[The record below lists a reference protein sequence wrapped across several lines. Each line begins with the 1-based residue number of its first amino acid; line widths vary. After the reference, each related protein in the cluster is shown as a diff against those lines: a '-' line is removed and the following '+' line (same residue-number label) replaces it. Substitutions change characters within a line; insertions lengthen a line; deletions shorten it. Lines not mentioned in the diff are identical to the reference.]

1 MANKEVQI
9 GINYTVNQQSLN
21 NFKKSLES
29 IRQLTNTD
37 ILKINPNFS
46 GKAEAKKELESIRKN
61 AEVVEIALEKAFN
74 PKIGSVNLSKF
85 NQELKKENKSIK
97 DIYNSFN
104 KAGTAGKQAFTNLT
118 TTLMTTK
125 TPLKQT
131 HKVLNEIATTLG
143 NNLRWNIASGA
154 INRLTGSVQE
164 AYGYIKALDSSLN
177 SIQIVTQKSADTM
190 ADFAV
195 QANNAAK
202 ALGTGTKDYTD
213 AALTFY
219 QQGLSDQDVA
229 ARTETTLKVAN
240 VTGLNS
246 DAAAEYV
253 TSVANGYKVAA
264 DEVENSMDKISAVGA
279 ATASSL
285 SELAEGM
292 SKVASTANAMG
303 VSEDQLAATLS
314 TVISVTRQDA
324 STIGTAFKTIYA
336 RISDIEAG
344 SEDAE
349 VSLGEYTSRMAEM
362 GFSVLDSS
370 GKLKDLGVVMEEI
383 GGSWAN
389 LSREQQISLAQTMA
403 GTRQYNNLIALFDNW
418 DAYTKS
424 LNVSMEANG
433 TLQKQ
438 QDTYMESTAAHLQ
451 TLTTNLEDLYGSL
464 LDSNAINSFTD
475 LANGLVSG
483 VNTWVDAIGGGSGA
497 LLSLGSIA
505 ITVFSQQLGKGIGTT
520 IRNFQTLKQESQNYK
535 EQIKSMPV
543 FEGIDDAGV
552 QRSARLL
559 KTITEYAQ
567 FMTKEEEEQYRQKIL
582 EQAALEKER
591 QELEKQNSVWQE
603 KKEKAQEFLNIISQG
618 STKGNVVNVEKTEE
632 TSNYT
637 PVTSNIDWEDTSSE
651 EYQENVTA
659 MGELSKAAEL
669 AENSQKSVSESIT
682 KANEALKEEERL
694 IEETNKKLNEKKKL
708 SSEENKFLDD
718 YTSNNSKLKEPFKEI
733 QNEIIKTEETFETL
747 KAGMDETDVQKY
759 EESLKELKIALKE
772 VNTSDNKSLKGFFD
786 NKALQQKIQSFFQEY
801 SQTAEKIKNKSNE
814 TKETLE
820 NNGETTANKLKTI
833 NQELQKYINKTI
845 EEIKQEYSAD
855 VIGQS
860 IVKIIGGFTQLISVI
875 NTFKNI
881 GNIWNNE
888 DISTGEKILQTI
900 MAVGT
905 ALPMVVYGIKEFTN
919 GMGLAKKALTAW
931 GESIL
936 LKNAAQNIEN
946 ATTQTGIILKGEEVV
961 AETAV
966 TGAKIGNKVATDS
979 LIVST
984 SALGVAIQ
992 TALPPLLAIT
1002 AAIAAII
1009 GIGYALVK
1017 AWNADADAAKAAAEN
1032 ASHLKKSYEELKT
1045 SADELKQ
1052 SISDYSDAIKS
1063 LEDLD
1068 YSTKEYAETL
1078 QETNKK
1084 AKELI
1089 ETYQLFGKYHYEN
1102 GVIVFNEGVLD
1113 DVNQRRTSAVTNANI
1128 AYQASE
1134 IASNEA
1140 QLKANRTEII
1150 QDMYFGSGEDAL
1162 NRFTNNE
1169 IADFAENIV
1178 NILEDPTSGIATAE
1192 EAFSKALTQLSE
1204 TTSKDTKYLEDE
1216 KDAIL
1221 SYVNSLQI
1229 ATEENENYAK
1239 GIKNLAI
1246 EQTYSDKLKESYTT
1260 LNENGEKVVDEAG
1273 YNQALAALQKRTEKE
1288 NAGFEESLKQYT
1300 DDIIGK
1306 FDWAN
1311 GNQEYQDWLA
1321 DNKEKLKLS
1330 DEQLT
1335 EYNIFD
1341 TSDDNKDLAQTY
1353 AKKILGLN
1361 DSEVQALTYK
1371 RDGDKFTFTD
1381 ASGENVAGLVDI
1393 SEAEARQA
1401 LARQAATEGLKQQ
1414 YIESTEDI
1422 SDKFINAYDNLTRDI
1437 TNDFGADFGNA
1448 IATALTSN
1456 DITKINLSDYFG
1468 DIDQEEYNQLIN
1480 ANTDDLI
1487 EILNLKDVNF
1497 EDLGYESA
1505 DQFAESFKN
1514 GLKNWDIEDWNKA
1527 IYEAAA
1533 EGNEKIKNIITEI
1546 QSGDITAENIKKNED
1561 WQKLIYDLDKI
1572 KNKDEELLAV
1582 TKILNNTQLVGTQ
1595 EYAEALEIAQDK
1607 LHSIE
1612 LESLNQS
1619 AKKALNEFT
1628 DVFQSTSSS
1637 IDKIAEK
1644 LKTLVDSE
1652 YNINIQIKEELDQ
1665 EFNSVSTAIDNIKE
1679 KASLIG
1685 EEFVVSAKDIRE
1697 LGNAFPGILEG
1708 IEYLSDGTIKLNED
1722 IVQSAMAGAEAEV
1735 KADTMAAI
1743 EKLENQKIL
1752 LQQKRDSYQKIADIA
1767 LSIATG
1773 EISSEEDVA
1782 NAKTKIS
1789 EQLSEIE
1796 TVNDQLTSQAQLNNA
1811 KTVAD
1816 NSKENAETVAKNWTS
1831 AYQAQADASYQ
1842 AAITAID
1849 NANAITA
1856 KDKNL
1861 TNNSTIQVNYEGST
1875 GLSSE
1880 ATIATDLQ
1888 NFIKSD
1894 DINVQTAQKI
1904 YENYSALVKTAD
1916 AQINDYDASMAELAA
1931 RTLEINNNFG
1941 NVAQG
1946 KGATGEAADQIDLLK
1961 DELDIYRAINNEI
1974 QDITR
1979 NLEDLTKQQEKLTGP
1994 ALIKNLDKQLEI
2006 LNKQADAYERKL
2018 KIAEQEAS
2026 KYAAQLRGYG
2036 VTFDS
2041 SNQMANYDAL
2051 YAQMENSINA
2061 QISAYNSLSKSQ
2073 QTDQKKQEIENSK
2086 NQLEKLKEIAG
2097 KYDTVINSTLP
2108 EIINNLEDISEKEYE
2123 IKIEKL
2129 DVAIQEATDRT
2140 DWSKL
2145 YDEFLN
2151 RENYLSDDIIGKTLL
2166 TAQSSQTRGYLR
2178 DQMQTEYKGA
2188 QAAVNA
2194 MNIIDKGGIDETYGT
2209 DRAKALENAKT
2220 YGESLMSNIQEIY
2233 NTLDSLNANVITGIE
2248 EVDSA
2253 YSDLNSTY
2261 DNISKTYQNGMKL
2274 LKLLYGEDS
2283 YAELNNYYQNMQ
2295 TNYED
2300 QLMNLRN
2307 EKEYWLDLM
2316 GTVEENSDEW
2326 KKYQQNF
2333 ISASDSLNSTLE
2345 TALQNIID
2353 KYTNTINEIFKTL
2366 ETKVTNGLGLE
2377 YINDEWTLIK
2387 DNSEQ
2392 YLDAINAAYNIQT
2405 TKSKY
2410 LEAINAT
2417 DDVKAQQRLNKLM
2430 EEQMA
2435 QLKAKDK
2442 LTEYDVERAEKVLT
2456 LEQKKIALEEAQQNK
2471 SKMRLR
2477 RNASGDYTYQFV
2489 ADEDNIAKAKQE
2501 LLDAENDLY
2510 NFDLNEYNESLDRAY
2525 ELYSEYQEKV
2535 LQVYTDTSL
2544 SQEERDKKL
2553 YLLNSQYQE
2562 ALAQASERNT
2572 TARVN
2577 LENSANET
2585 IKLYYEDNLEKFNNM
2600 IDEDGRL
2607 IMEELVPGWSSGVQ
2621 NMIDEIIKEG
2631 GLDNVMQKTLAD
2643 ANRAVQDLSE
2653 EEQKT
2658 AEIAGKDLADIQKA
2672 TLEEARI
2679 LSEDV
2684 VDAQDSV
2691 LNMAKDNLNTVMDI
2705 RDEYQNWANDILN
2718 TLVPS
2723 YDSLIRKINEAIA
2736 RAQELAIE
2744 ASRNYSINTNGY
2756 IAPPTSGSGGGS
2768 GSGSNGGGSKITP
2781 PPAPKKDPKKTPKDK
2796 NKTETSKSTPPDF
2809 YVYDTVNHEN
2819 KRIKAG
2825 SVVQFSSNVAGYSHY
2840 KKGLAMPMG
2849 TLSGRKIWQVQMTQ
2863 LNQKYPIKVKEKD
2876 NPLGFSYWVKNGLG
2890 VSSVKFDT
2898 GGYTGA
2904 WGADGRIAMLHQ
2916 KELVL
2921 NAKDTENML
2930 NAVDILRAMTDNL
2943 GDSIF
2948 NRLASI
2954 PNGYG
2959 NILNQIPNSETLE
2972 QKVQIEAV
2980 FPNVSNSHEIENA
2993 FNNLVNIASQRAL
3006 RNKK

>member
-1 MANKEVQI
+1 MAKKEIQI

-29 IRQLTNTD
+29 IRNLKFSD
-37 ILKINPNFS
+37 MLKINPNLT
-46 GKAEAKKELESIRKN
+46 GMKQAQQELLSIRKD
-61 AEVVEIALEKAFN
+61 AAIVEGALEKAFN

-104 KAGTAGKQAFTNLT
+104 KAGTAGKQAFTGLT
-118 TTLMTTK
+118 TTLMTT
-125 TPLKQT
+125 TVPLKQT
-131 HKVLNEIATTLG
+131 HKLLNEMATTLT
-143 NNLRWNIASGA
+143 NNLRWNIAAGA
-154 INRLTGSVQE
+154 INRLTGSIQE
-164 AYGYIKALDSSLN
+164 AYGYVKALDSSLN

-195 QANNAAK
+195 KANNAAK
-202 ALGTGTKDYTD
+202 TLGTGTKDYTD

-246 DAAAEYV
+246 DVAAEYV

-285 SELAEGM
+285 DELAEGM

-349 VSLGEYTSRMAEM
+349 ISLGEYTSKMAEM

-370 GKLKDLGVVMEEI
+370 GKLKDLGAVMEEI

-433 TLQKQ
+433 TLQQQ

-451 TLTTNLEDLYGSL
+451 TLTTNLEDLYDSL
-464 LDSNAINSFTD
+464 LDSNSINSVSDIFS
-475 LANGLVSG
+475 GLVSG
-483 VNTWVDAIGGGSGA
+483 VTTWVDALGGGSGV
-497 LLSLGSIA
+497 LLNLGSIA
-505 ITVFSQQLGKGIGTT
+505 MTVFSQQIGKGISTT
-520 IRNFQTLKQESQNYK
+520 IKNFKAMRDSTKQYK
-535 EQIKSMPV
+535 EEVKMIPEFQSLGDESITRIAKMKEE
-543 FEGIDDAGV
+543 F
-552 QRSARLL
+552 AR
-559 KTITEYAQ
+559 YSQ
-567 FMTKEEEEQYRQKIL
+567 FMTEEQKEAYNNEIL
-582 EQAALEKER
+582 QQGALEKQVQAWEANKKAAQDFLNTLNHDPDKPTKTGPKEPSDSKDSTKKTTR
-591 QELEKQNSVWQE
+591 QEGTYKITTMDLDST
-603 KKEKAQEFLNIISQG
+603 KEFDATAQENAS
-618 STKGNVVNVEKTEE
+618 
-632 TSNYT
+632 
-637 PVTSNIDWEDTSSE
+637 
-651 EYQENVTA
+651 A
-659 MGELSKAAEL
+659 MGEIIAAADRFQAAQNNISKSQQDLTNQVQLYNSNL
-669 AENSQKSVSESIT
+669 AEGAQKTNLQNQATE
-682 KANEALKEEERL
+682 KANQDYKNMYNNLVQLRQSFSILTVAIDEHEEEL
-694 IEETNKKLNEKKKL
+694 GISKQKVKDYYDTIKVLM
-708 SSEENKFLDD
+708 STLDQD
-718 YTSNNSKLKEPFKEI
+718 PNMQSGLGENSKK
-733 QNEIIKTEETFETL
+733 Q
-747 KAGMDETDVQKY
+747 
-759 EESLKELKIALKE
+759 LKIIL
-772 VNTSDNKSLKGFFD
+772 NDFNK
-786 NKALQQKIQSFFQEY
+786 I
-801 SQTAEKIKNKSNE
+801 
-814 TKETLE
+814 
-820 NNGETTANKLKTI
+820 
-833 NQELQKYINKTI
+833 I
-845 EEIKQEYSAD
+845 EEIKGKALNTKNTLENLGNNLSENAKENSKKVQQSLKEGFRSDQIIQSIMQITGAMSQM
-855 VIGQS
+855 VMVGQNIIR
-860 IVKIIGGFTQLISVI
+860 IVKIIGDEELSFGDKVGQVISLIL
-875 NTFKNI
+875 TMAP
-881 GNIWNNE
+881 
-888 DISTGEKILQTI
+888 
-900 MAVGT
+900 MAVM
-905 ALPMVVYGIKEFTN
+905 AISNISKAM
-919 GMGLAKKALTAW
+919 KALDKSSAIMMGISAAVT
-931 GESIL
+931 IL
-936 LKNAAQNIEN
+936 I
-946 ATTQTGIILKGEEVV
+946 GII
-961 AETAV
+961 T
-966 TGAKIGNKVATDS
+966 
-979 LIVST
+979 LIVDSFQ
-984 SALGVAIQ
+984 SEERQMKENIK
-992 TALPPLLAIT
+992 TANELS
-1002 AAIAAII
+1002 
-1009 GIGYALVK
+1009 
-1017 AWNADADAAKAAAEN
+1017 NAY
-1032 ASHLKKSYEELKT
+1032 SQLKESYDSLKT
-1045 SADELKQ
+1045 SIE
-1052 SISDYSDAIKS
+1052 DYESALAAVNKLEKGTYAWKEAI
-1063 LEDLD
+1063 
-1068 YSTKEYAETL
+1068 ETAN
-1078 QETNKK
+1078 EK
-1084 AKELI
+1084 AKELMKTNEKFKDFSSI
-1089 ETYQLFGKYHYEN
+1089 DPLTGLITFDEDAYKKYLAEYRKNTYLTGAASYSAQAQVVQDRNNTQNENFDSNWGKYRISLRGKKDQYVYGLSPEQAEEN
-1102 GVIVFNEGVLD
+1102 AKE
-1113 DVNQRRTSAVTNANI
+1113 
-1128 AYQASE
+1128 
-1134 IASNEA
+1134 
-1140 QLKANRTEII
+1140 QLKQKGYTV
-1150 QDMYFGSGEDAL
+1150 SGNFIYKEDAPP
-1162 NRFTNNE
+1162 
-1169 IADFAENIV
+1169 
-1178 NILEDPTSGIATAE
+1178 EDKDVIEGSIHPVIYMAE
-1192 EAFSKALTQLSE
+1192 EENLANTLLSIFQEQGWDENTSSKTIDAYVQAHDEIMGEVEFALTDGIEATRDLIESNNNTSE
-1204 TTSKDTKYLEDE
+1204 EL
-1216 KDAIL
+1216 
-1221 SYVNSLQI
+1221 
-1229 ATEENENYAK
+1229 
-1239 GIKNLAI
+1239 KNLNKQI
-1246 EQTYSDKLKESYTT
+1246 TQ
-1260 LNENGEKVVDEAG
+1260 N
-1273 YNQALAALQKRTEKE
+1273 ALAALLPDYE
-1288 NAGFEESLKQYT
+1288 N
-1300 DDIIGK
+1300 
-1306 FDWAN
+1306 
-1311 GNQEYQDWLA
+1311 
-1321 DNKEKLKLS
+1321 
-1330 DEQLT
+1330 LT
-1335 EYNIFD
+1335 EEQINLL
-1341 TSDDNKDLAQTY
+1341 TSLFDLAPGEEKDEEGNITKDDKEEALKDTFGVDSSDQISNELLAEKY
-1353 AKKILGLN
+1353 AKKQGIASYVIEDDKIVYTDENGDTQEIPIKLAKENLGYQLAV
-1361 DSEVQALTYK
+1361 EKKYK
-1371 RDGDKFTFTD
+1371 DEEGNIKKVEQESNELQKNADLL
-1381 ASGENVAGLVDI
+1381 GQEYGIEGLGNVAQLFLQGKGEKEFQEILAGI
-1393 SEAEARQA
+1393 SSEEQA
-1401 LARQAATEGLKQQ
+1401 T
-1414 YIESTEDI
+1414 D
-1422 SDKFINAYDNLTRDI
+1422 FINS
-1437 TNDFGADFGNA
+1437 F
-1448 IATALTSN
+1448 
-1456 DITKINLSDYFG
+1456 
-1468 DIDQEEYNQLIN
+1468 
-1480 ANTDDLI
+1480 
-1487 EILNLKDVNF
+1487 LKLF
-1497 EDLGYESA
+1497 EDKDLDLTLFSKNLGKDPLDSI
-1505 DQFAESFKN
+1505 KN
-1514 GLKNWDIEDWNKA
+1514 SINSVKYSEDDWNKTVGTAAKGA
-1527 IYEAAA
+1527 ID
-1533 EGNEKIKNIITEI
+1533 NFTTVTEKIK
-1546 QSGDITAENIKKNED
+1546 SGEYTAENIEGKKDYGDLIGELKTI
-1561 WQKLIYDLDKI
+1561 QKEYPELTADV
-1572 KNKDEELLAV
+1572 ELLNK
-1582 TKILNNTQLVGTQ
+1582 TWLVGTQ
-1595 EYAEALEIAQDK
+1595 EYED
-1607 LHSIE
+1607 
-1612 LESLNQS
+1612 
-1619 AKKALNEFT
+1619 ALNRVQ
-1628 DVFQSTSSS
+1628 DAVAAVD
-1637 IDKIAEK
+1637 IDKQNKIAKDSIQELKKTWDQYLNGTTEDIENIGEKYSEEDINIGIDTNAEK
-1644 LKTLVDSE
+1644 FASQMNEILSAQYEIDVAIHTEAENEFDKVSGVLSD
-1652 YNINIQIKEELDQ
+1652 IKD
-1665 EFNSVSTAIDNIKE
+1665 

-1685 EEFVVSAKDIRE
+1685 EGFVVAADDIRE
-1697 LGNAFPGILEG
+1697 LNNTFPGILEG
-1708 IEYLSDGTIKLNED
+1708 MTILSDGTIKLNQDMVE
-1722 IVQSAMAGAEAEV
+1722 SAMASAETEAQ
-1735 KADTMAAI
+1735 ADSQALIDKLQNQATLLRAKQKTYETMAKA
-1743 EKLENQKIL
+1743 
-1752 LQQKRDSYQKIADIA
+1752 AAA
-1767 LSIATG
+1767 LAQG
-1773 EISSEEDVA
+1773 ETDVEGESA
-1782 NAKTKIS
+1782 NAKTIISSKLSELEQYNSQATAETSKDANEEISESSAENGKAVAENWQKAYEQVNKNAYEAANNQISYMNKVREGKPVEQQSISTVDYKGTTVVSEETDIMRQTKDALDSKSTLEQEWAKIS
-1789 EQLSEIE
+1789 QTFE
-1796 TVNDQLTSQAQLNNA
+1796 TMAKSAGDQ
-1811 KTVAD
+1811 
-1816 NSKENAETVAKNWTS
+1816 
-1831 AYQAQADASYQ
+1831 
-1842 AAITAID
+1842 
-1849 NANAITA
+1849 
-1856 KDKNL
+1856 
-1861 TNNSTIQVNYEGST
+1861 
-1875 GLSSE
+1875 
-1880 ATIATDLQ
+1880 ATD
-1888 NFIKSD
+1888 IESM
-1894 DINVQTAQKI
+1894 I
-1904 YENYSALVKTAD
+1904 
-1916 AQINDYDASMAELAA
+1916 AQIGASAVGLDS
-1931 RTLEINNNFG
+1931 TLS

-1946 KGATGEAADQIDLLK
+1946 KGATGETADQIDLLK

-2006 LNKQADAYERKL
+2006 LNKQVDAYERKL

-2151 RENYLSDDIIGKTLL
+2151 RESYLSDDIIGKTLL
-2166 TAQSSQTRGYLR
+2166 TAQSDQTRGYLR

-2194 MNIIDKGGIDETYGT
+2194 MNIIDKGGIDEIYGT

-2220 YGESLMSNIQEIY
+2220 YGESLMSNIQDIY

-2283 YAELNNYYQNMQ
+2283 YAELNNYYQKMQ
-2295 TNYED
+2295 PNYEK

-2316 GTVEENSDEW
+2316 NTVEENSDEW

-2333 ISASDSLNSTLE
+2333 ISASDALNSTLE
-2345 TALQNIID
+2345 TAIQNIID
-2353 KYTNTINEIFKTL
+2353 KYTNAINEIFKTL
-2366 ETKVTNGLGLE
+2366 EYKVTNGLGLE

-2392 YLDAINAAYNIQT
+2392 YLDAINAAYNIQA

-2435 QLKAKDK
+2435 QLEAKDK

-2456 LEQKKIALEEAQQNK
+2456 LEQKRIALEEAQQNK

-2477 RNASGDYTYQFV
+2477 RNAAGDYTYQFV

-2631 GLDNVMQKTLAD
+2631 GLDNIMQKTLAD

-2658 AEIAGKDLADIQKA
+2658 AEIAGKDLADIQNA
-2672 TLEEARI
+2672 TLEEANI
-2679 LSEDV
+2679 LSGNV

-2705 RDEYQNWANDILN
+2705 RNEYQNWADDILN

-2736 RAQELAIE
+2736 RAQELAAE
-2744 ASRNYSINTNGY
+2744 ASRNYSINTSGY
-2756 IAPPTSGSGGGS
+2756 IAPPTSGSGGGG

-2781 PPAPKKDPKKTPKDK
+2781 PPAPKPKPKEEPQLGILYKNYSDYEKKNNGQKYRKGSTIQPLGNGVYLYKDLEQNQIDSVLPYASYTVDG
-2796 NKTETSKSTPPDF
+2796 
-2809 YVYDTVNHEN
+2809 TVNG
-2819 KRIKAG
+2819 R
-2825 SVVQFSSNVAGYSHY
+2825 Y
-2840 KKGLAMPMG
+2840 G
-2849 TLSGRKIWQVQMTQ
+2849 TLLKLKRGNTIRY
-2863 LNQKYPIKVKEKD
+2863 LNNHYGAIIQKY
-2876 NPLGFSYWVKNGLG
+2876 
-2890 VSSVKFDT
+2890 DT

-2904 WGADGRIAMLHQ
+2904 WGADGRLAMLHQ

-2930 NAVDILRAMTDNL
+2930 NAVNILRAMTDNL

-2954 PNGYG
+2954 PNGYD

>member
-1 MANKEVQI
+1 MAKKEVQI

-29 IRQLTNTD
+29 IRNLKFSD
-37 ILKINPNFS
+37 MLKINPNLT
-46 GKAEAKKELESIRKN
+46 GMKQAQQELLSIRKD
-61 AEVVEIALEKAFN
+61 AAIVEGALEKAFN

-85 NQELKKENKSIK
+85 NQELKKENKSVK

-104 KAGTAGKQAFTNLT
+104 KAGTAGKQAFTDLT
-118 TTLMTTK
+118 TTLMTT
-125 TPLKQT
+125 TVPLKQT
-131 HKVLNEIATTLG
+131 HKLLNEMATTLT

-177 SIQIVTQKSADTM
+177 SIQIVTQKNADTM

-195 QANNAAK
+195 KANNAAK
-202 ALGTGTKDYTD
+202 TLGTGTKDYTD

-219 QQGLSDQDVA
+219 QQGLSDQEVA

-246 DAAAEYV
+246 DVAAEYV

-349 VSLGEYTSRMAEM
+349 ISLGEYTSKMAEM

-370 GKLKDLGVVMEEI
+370 GKLKDLGAVMEEI

-433 TLQKQ
+433 TLQQQ

-451 TLTTNLEDLYGSL
+451 TLTTNLEDLYDSL
-464 LDSNAINSFTD
+464 LDSNSINSISDIFS
-475 LANGLVSG
+475 GLVSG
-483 VNTWVDAIGGGSGA
+483 VTTWVDALGGGSGI
-497 LLSLGSIA
+497 LLNLGSIA
-505 ITVFSQQLGKGIGTT
+505 MTVFSKQIGQGISTT
-520 IRNFQTLKQESQNYK
+520 IKNFQAMRDSTKQYK
-535 EQIKSMPV
+535 EEVKMIPEFQSLGDESITRIAKMKEE
-543 FEGIDDAGV
+543 F
-552 QRSARLL
+552 AR
-559 KTITEYAQ
+559 YSQ
-567 FMTKEEEEQYRQKIL
+567 FMTEEQKEAYNNEIL
-582 EQAALEKER
+582 QQGALEKQVQAWEANKKAAQDFLNTLNHNPKDATKTGPKEPTKNATR
-591 QELEKQNSVWQE
+591 QDGIYKITTMDLDNT
-603 KKEKAQEFLNIISQG
+603 KEFDDTAQENA
-618 STKGNVVNVEKTEE
+618 N
-632 TSNYT
+632 
-637 PVTSNIDWEDTSSE
+637 
-651 EYQENVTA
+651 A
-659 MGELSKAAEL
+659 MGEIIAAADRFQAAQNNISKSQQDLTNQVQLYNSNL
-669 AENSQKSVSESIT
+669 AEGAQKTNLQNQATEKASQDYKNMYNNLVQLRQSFSILTVAIDGHEKELGISEQKVRDYYDTIKVLMST
-682 KANEALKEEERL
+682 LDQAPDMQSG
-694 IEETNKKLNEKKKL
+694 L
-708 SSEENKFLDD
+708 SE
-718 YTSNNSKLKEPFKEI
+718 NSKKQL
-733 QNEIIKTEETFETL
+733 QIILNDFN
-747 KAGMDETDVQKY
+747 
-759 EESLKELKIALKE
+759 KI
-772 VNTSDNKSLKGFFD
+772 
-786 NKALQQKIQSFFQEY
+786 
-801 SQTAEKIKNKSNE
+801 
-814 TKETLE
+814 
-820 NNGETTANKLKTI
+820 
-833 NQELQKYINKTI
+833 I
-845 EEIKQEYSAD
+845 EEIKGKALNTKNTLENLGNNLSENAKENSKKVQQSLKEGFKSDQIIQSITQITGAMSQM
-855 VIGQS
+855 VMVGQNIIR
-860 IVKIIGGFTQLISVI
+860 IVKIIGDEELSFGDKVGQVISLIV
-875 NTFKNI
+875 TMAP
-881 GNIWNNE
+881 
-888 DISTGEKILQTI
+888 
-900 MAVGT
+900 MAVM
-905 ALPMVVYGIKEFTN
+905 AISNISKAM
-919 GMGLAKKALTAW
+919 KALDKSSAIMMAISAAIT
-931 GESIL
+931 IL
-936 LKNAAQNIEN
+936 VGIVTIVVSSFQSEEKQMKQNIETANKLSEAYNQLKDSYDSLKTSIEDYESALKAVNKLEKGTMAWKEAIETANEKAKELMESNEDLKQFAETDPLTGLITIDEEKYKEYLEKARQAENSALIASNSAQIQTNIDQQKKSNKKFLESKANSFYISSVELDQKGKFTEGYGKTKEDAEDSVFDYYSSSNPDANKKEVDYITTKQGLNQDELADLLAKLPSNWDTNTTKDTVSRFIDENKKDFSTKQLAALDLLTENILSLCEEQKKLRDSTDYLAKEMVKTKLSNEVEGFDNLTDVQQEVITKALPDFDTENLTTTEIQN
-946 ATTQTGIILKGEEVV
+946 AITRAQTKDSSFSIIDTAAKQLGLSEYEITEKDGGFTYLKDGEEVV
-961 AETAV
+961 ISEDQAKRLAGTQVLMDEYYKGLEDKGIDPESVKDVSENIQKSAEAIGQKYGIEDLGNIAQKFLIGEGDLDEV
-966 TGAKIGNKVATDS
+966 LAQVSPEQAGAFKNDFLQIFSEMKPEDFNAF
-979 LIVST
+979 
-984 SALGVAIQ
+984 ANNLGVETGDA
-992 TALPPLLAIT
+992 
-1002 AAIAAII
+1002 
-1009 GIGYALVK
+1009 VK
-1017 AWNADADAAKAAAEN
+1017 
-1032 ASHLKKSYEELKT
+1032 
-1045 SADELKQ
+1045 
-1052 SISDYSDAIKS
+1052 
-1063 LEDLD
+1063 
-1068 YSTKEYAETL
+1068 
-1078 QETNKK
+1078 
-1084 AKELI
+1084 
-1089 ETYQLFGKYHYEN
+1089 
-1102 GVIVFNEGVLD
+1102 
-1113 DVNQRRTSAVTNANI
+1113 
-1128 AYQASE
+1128 
-1134 IASNEA
+1134 
-1140 QLKANRTEII
+1140 
-1150 QDMYFGSGEDAL
+1150 
-1162 NRFTNNE
+1162 
-1169 IADFAENIV
+1169 ENI
-1178 NILEDPTSGIATAE
+1178 
-1192 EAFSKALTQLSE
+1192 
-1204 TTSKDTKYLEDE
+1204 
-1216 KDAIL
+1216 KDAI
-1221 SYVNSLQI
+1221 
-1229 ATEENENYAK
+1229 
-1239 GIKNLAI
+1239 
-1246 EQTYSDKLKESYTT
+1246 
-1260 LNENGEKVVDEAG
+1260 EA
-1273 YNQALAALQKRTEKE
+1273 YNPED
-1288 NAGFEESLKQYT
+1288 Y
-1300 DDIIGK
+1300 
-1306 FDWAN
+1306 
-1311 GNQEYQDWLA
+1311 
-1321 DNKEKLKLS
+1321 
-1330 DEQLT
+1330 
-1335 EYNIFD
+1335 
-1341 TSDDNKDLAQTY
+1341 
-1353 AKKILGLN
+1353 
-1361 DSEVQALTYK
+1361 
-1371 RDGDKFTFTD
+1371 GD
-1381 ASGENVAGLVDI
+1381 
-1393 SEAEARQA
+1393 
-1401 LARQAATEGLKQQ
+1401 
-1414 YIESTEDI
+1414 
-1422 SDKFINAYDNLTRDI
+1422 
-1437 TNDFGADFGNA
+1437 
-1448 IATALTSN
+1448 
-1456 DITKINLSDYFG
+1456 
-1468 DIDQEEYNQLIN
+1468 
-1480 ANTDDLI
+1480 
-1487 EILNLKDVNF
+1487 
-1497 EDLGYESA
+1497 
-1505 DQFAESFKN
+1505 
-1514 GLKNWDIEDWNKA
+1514 DWNKTVGTAAKNA
-1527 IYEAAA
+1527 IDNFTTVA
-1533 EGNEKIKNIITEI
+1533 EKVK
-1546 QSGDITAENIKKNED
+1546 SGEYTAENIGEKKEY
-1561 WQKLIYDLDKI
+1561 QDLMGELKTI
-1572 KNKDEELLAV
+1572 KKEYPELTADVELLNK
-1582 TKILNNTQLVGTQ
+1582 TWLVGTQ
-1595 EYAEALEIAQDK
+1595 EYEDALNRVQDAVAAVDINKQNQIAEDSLQELKDAFGETFEEITEEQANIEDKTNEITNSKGEIIVGANIDKFSSKMDEILSAQYEIDVAIHAEAED
-1607 LHSIE
+1607 
-1612 LESLNQS
+1612 
-1619 AKKALNEFT
+1619 
-1628 DVFQSTSSS
+1628 
-1637 IDKIAEK
+1637 
-1644 LKTLVDSE
+1644 
-1652 YNINIQIKEELDQ
+1652 
-1665 EFNSVSTAIDNIKE
+1665 EFNKVSGVLSDIKD

-1685 EEFVVSAKDIRE
+1685 EDFVVAADDIRE
-1697 LGNAFPGILEG
+1697 LNNTFPGILEG
-1708 IEYLSDGTIKLNED
+1708 MTILSDGTIKLNQDMVE
-1722 IVQSAMAGAEAEV
+1722 SAMTSAEAE
-1735 KADTMAAI
+1735 
-1743 EKLENQKIL
+1743 
-1752 LQQKRDSYQKIADIA
+1752 
-1767 LSIATG
+1767 
-1773 EISSEEDVA
+1773 
-1782 NAKTKIS
+1782 
-1789 EQLSEIE
+1789 
-1796 TVNDQLTSQAQLNNA
+1796 
-1811 KTVAD
+1811 
-1816 NSKENAETVAKNWTS
+1816 
-1831 AYQAQADASYQ
+1831 AQADSQ
-1842 AAITAID
+1842 ALIDKLQNQATLLRAKQKTYETMAKAAAALAQGETTVDDESADAKALISSGLSELEQYNSQATAETSKD
-1849 NANAITA
+1849 ANEEVSESSAENGKA
-1856 KDKNL
+1856 VAENWQKAYE
-1861 TNNSTIQVNYEGST
+1861 QVNKNAYEAANNQISYMNKVREGKPVEQQSISTVDYKGTEVVSEETDITRQTKKALESGSALEQEWAKISQT
-1875 GLSSE
+1875 FETMAKSAGDQ
-1880 ATIATDLQ
+1880 ATD
-1888 NFIKSD
+1888 IESM
-1894 DINVQTAQKI
+1894 I
-1904 YENYSALVKTAD
+1904 
-1916 AQINDYDASMAELAA
+1916 AQIGASAVGLDS
-1931 RTLEINNNFG
+1931 TLS

-1946 KGATGEAADQIDLLK
+1946 KGATGETADQIDLLK

-2006 LNKQADAYERKL
+2006 LNKQVDAYERKL

-2129 DVAIQEATDRT
+2129 DVAIQEATDKT

-2166 TAQSSQTRGYLR
+2166 TAQSGQTRGYLR
-2178 DQMQTEYKGA
+2178 NQMQTEYKGA

-2194 MNIIDKGGIDETYGT
+2194 MNIIDKGGIDEIYGT

-2220 YGESLMSNIQEIY
+2220 YGESLMSNIQDIY
-2233 NTLDSLNANVITGIE
+2233 NTLESLNANVITGIE

-2283 YAELNNYYQNMQ
+2283 YAELNNYYQKMQ
-2295 TNYED
+2295 PNYEK

-2316 GTVEENSDEW
+2316 NTVEENSDEW

-2345 TALQNIID
+2345 TAIQNIID

-2366 ETKVTNGLGLE
+2366 EDKVTNGLGLD

-2392 YLDAINAAYNIQT
+2392 YLDAINAAYNIQA

-2417 DDVKAQQRLNKLM
+2417 DDIKAQQRLNKLM

-2435 QLKAKDK
+2435 QLEAKDK

-2456 LEQKKIALEEAQQNK
+2456 LEQKRIALEEAQQNK

-2477 RNASGDYTYQFV
+2477 RNAAGDYTYQFV
-2489 ADEDNIAKAKQE
+2489 ADEDNIAKARQE

-2631 GLDNVMQKTLAD
+2631 GLDNIMQKTLAD

-2658 AEIAGKDLADIQKA
+2658 AEIAGKDLADIQNA
-2672 TLEEARI
+2672 TLEEANI
-2679 LSEDV
+2679 LSGNV

-2705 RDEYQNWANDILN
+2705 RDEYQNWADDILN

-2736 RAQELAIE
+2736 RAQELAAE

-2756 IAPPTSGSGGGS
+2756 IAPPTSGSGSGD

-2781 PPAPKKDPKKTPKDK
+2781 SPIPTPSPKPKEKSQLGTLYPNYASYEQHTNGQKYAVGSKITWNGNAPIYPTSSATHTTSISPRETLTIKGKINSRVGPLLEVVGYG
-2796 NKTETSKSTPPDF
+2796 NKTY
-2809 YVYDTVNHEN
+2809 YVNT
-2819 KRIKAG
+2819 
-2825 SVVQFSSNVAGYSHY
+2825 HY
-2840 KKGLAMPMG
+2840 GGK
-2849 TLSGRKIWQVQMTQ
+2849 VTQ
-2863 LNQKYPIKVKEKD
+2863 Y
-2876 NPLGFSYWVKNGLG
+2876 
-2890 VSSVKFDT
+2890 DT

>member
-1 MANKEVQI
+1 MAKKEVQI

-61 AEVVEIALEKAFN
+61 AEIVEIALEKAFN

-85 NQELKKENKSIK
+85 DQELKKENRSIK
-97 DIYNSFN
+97 DIHNSFN
-104 KAGTAGKQAFTNLT
+104 KAGVAGQKAFTNLT

-154 INRLTGSVQE
+154 INRLTGNIQE
-164 AYGYIKALDSSLN
+164 AYGYVKALDKSLN
-177 SIQIVTQKSADTM
+177 SIQIVTQKNADTM

-195 QANNAAK
+195 KANNAAK
-202 ALGTGTKDYTD
+202 TLGTGTKDYTD

-219 QQGLSDQDVA
+219 QQGLSDQEVA

-246 DAAAEYV
+246 DVAAEYV

-285 SELAEGM
+285 DELAEGM

-349 VSLGEYTSRMAEM
+349 ISLGEYTSKMAEM

-370 GKLKDLGVVMEEI
+370 GKLKDLGTVMEEI

-433 TLQKQ
+433 TLQQQ

-451 TLTTNLEDLYGSL
+451 TLTTNLEDLYDSL
-464 LDSNAINSFTD
+464 LDTDTINSLSDIFS
-475 LANGLVSG
+475 GLVSG
-483 VNTWVDAIGGGSGA
+483 VTTWVDALGGGGQV
-497 LLSLGSIA
+497 LLNLGSIA
-505 ITVFSQQLGKGIGTT
+505 MTVFNKQIGMGLSKTIDNFKTARQKTEEFTAQIKLTDEYRDIDDVGTQRAAQMLKTLTEYSTFMSEEEVENERRHILEHSNLEQERQDWEEKKRKAEEYLKVLEEQSAATKGVLNTDPIEGTQSRT
-520 IRNFQTLKQESQNYK
+520 KVSSNVNWNSNETSDTEQETVTALQSLSTASENALSTEDRLKNSTDIINRNVRER
-535 EQIKSMPV
+535 EQIEQEMLDIKNKALEVAEKNGVVIDEEKSNVEDIIKAYGNSDELNSYTEKLSQIKNLGERINTTFQRLPESV
-543 FEGIDDAGV
+543 SSLKNDFEI
-552 QRSARLL
+552 L
-559 KTITEYAQ
+559 KSS
-567 FMTKEEEEQYRQKIL
+567 MSEEEVAKYSQAFKKL
-582 EQAALEKER
+582 EETFSNPDMTAGKFFEDKEAVAALELIQTKFKTTAENIKTNANNTSEVITQKNEESTR
-591 QELEKQNSVWQE
+591 RAESEADRFINNL
-603 KKEKAQEFLNIISQG
+603 KAKFKNPATFSAIVQLTGSISQ
-618 STKGNVVNVEKTEE
+618 
-632 TSNYT
+632 
-637 PVTSNIDWEDTSSE
+637 
-651 EYQENVTA
+651 
-659 MGELSKAAEL
+659 
-669 AENSQKSVSESIT
+669 IT
-682 KANEALKEEERL
+682 MA
-694 IEETNKKLNEKKKL
+694 
-708 SSEENKFLDD
+708 
-718 YTSNNSKLKEPFKEI
+718 I
-733 QNEIIKTEETFETL
+733 QNL
-747 KAGMDETDVQKY
+747 
-759 EESLKELKIALKE
+759 
-772 VNTSDNKSLKGFFD
+772 
-786 NKALQQKIQSFFQEY
+786 
-801 SQTAEKIKNKSNE
+801 
-814 TKETLE
+814 
-820 NNGETTANKLKTI
+820 
-833 NQELQKYINKTI
+833 
-845 EEIKQEYSAD
+845 
-855 VIGQS
+855 
-860 IVKIIGGFTQLISVI
+860 
-875 NTFKNI
+875 KNI
-881 GNIWNNE
+881 GNIWSNS
-888 DISTGEKILQTI
+888 DISTGEKMAQTFSSIAMVIPMVIMGINGIRTAIKTLEVSSGILIIISVAI
-900 MAVGT
+900 MAIV
-905 ALPMVVYGIKEFTN
+905 
-919 GMGLAKKALTAW
+919 
-931 GESIL
+931 
-936 LKNAAQNIEN
+936 
-946 ATTQTGIILKGEEVV
+946 
-961 AETAV
+961 TAV
-966 TGAKIGNKVATDS
+966 TYIIDAFQSEEKQMKQNVETANKLSEAYNQLKNSYDS
-979 LIVST
+979 LKASMEDYE
-984 SALGVAIQ
+984 SALKAVNELEKGTYAWKEAIE
-992 TALPPLLAIT
+992 TA
-1002 AAIAAII
+1002 
-1009 GIGYALVK
+1009 
-1017 AWNADADAAKAAAEN
+1017 NE
-1032 ASHLKKSYEELKT
+1032 
-1045 SADELKQ
+1045 
-1052 SISDYSDAIKS
+1052 
-1063 LEDLD
+1063 
-1068 YSTKEYAETL
+1068 
-1078 QETNKK
+1078 K

-1089 ETYQLFGKYHYEN
+1089 KNNEKLASIAETDPLTGLITFDEEGYQEYLKEQQIN
-1102 GVIVFNEGVLD
+1102 
-1113 DVNQRRTSAVTNANI
+1113 TNNAL
-1128 AYQASE
+1128 
-1134 IASNEA
+1134 IASNSA
-1140 QLKANRTEII
+1140 QAQVLTDQKNKVFDDFRDGLFYTEYWKNDDYYNRK
-1150 QDMYFGSGEDAL
+1150 Q
-1162 NRFTNNE
+1162 
-1169 IADFAENIV
+1169 IV
-1178 NILEDPTSGIATAE
+1178 ASSYEELEKKILELKEQGYSVPELPSVFNISDESLNKVNDIITE
-1192 EAFSKALTQLSE
+1192 EKWDE
-1204 TTSKDTKYLEDE
+1204 TTSKKTIEEYIAAHKEDKNLTTNEINALEQLTNNL
-1216 KDAIL
+1216 I
-1221 SYVNSLQI
+1221 SL
-1229 ATEENENYAK
+1229 NED
-1239 GIKNLAI
+1239 IKNLDTRI
-1246 EQTYSDKLKESYTT
+1246 
-1260 LNENGEKVVDEAG
+1260 
-1273 YNQALAALQKRTEKE
+1273 
-1288 NAGFEESLKQYT
+1288 ESL
-1300 DDIIGK
+1300 
-1306 FDWAN
+1306 
-1311 GNQEYQDWLA
+1311 
-1321 DNKEKLKLS
+1321 
-1330 DEQLT
+1330 
-1335 EYNIFD
+1335 
-1341 TSDDNKDLAQTY
+1341 
-1353 AKKILGLN
+1353 
-1361 DSEVQALTYK
+1361 
-1371 RDGDKFTFTD
+1371 
-1381 ASGENVAGLVDI
+1381 I
-1393 SEAEARQA
+1393 SEMVKNT
-1401 LARQAATEGLKQQ
+1401 LINNLKG
-1414 YIESTEDI
+1414 
-1422 SDKFINAYDNLTRDI
+1422 FDNLTDTQKQVVTESMPKFDKEKI
-1437 TNDFGADFGNA
+1437 TTDNIQDALKGKSQEEK
-1448 IATALTSN
+1448 IAAVAKQLGLSEYEITEKDGGFTYIKDGEEVPISKEQVERLAGTQFLMEDYYEENKGTAKKNMETSN
-1456 DITKINLSDYFG
+1456 TIQKNAEEIGQEYGIENLG
-1468 DIDQEEYNQLIN
+1468 DIAQQFLIGEGDLNEVLAQVSPEQADAFKSDFLNIFSGIESDDFKGFANNLGVKTGQAVKENIEDAIESYNPAEY
-1480 ANTDDLI
+1480 
-1487 EILNLKDVNF
+1487 
-1497 EDLGYESA
+1497 A
-1505 DQFAESFKN
+1505 D
-1514 GLKNWDIEDWNKA
+1514 DWNKTVGTAAKGA
-1527 IYEAAA
+1527 ID
-1533 EGNEKIKNIITEI
+1533 NFTTVTEKIK
-1546 QSGDITAENIKKNED
+1546 SGEYTAENIEGKKD
-1561 WQKLIYDLDKI
+1561 YSDLMGELKTI
-1572 KNKDEELLAV
+1572 KKEYPELTADVELLNK
-1582 TKILNNTQLVGTQ
+1582 TWLVGTQ
-1595 EYAEALEIAQDK
+1595 EYEDALNRVQDAIAAVDINKQNQIAEDSIQELKDTFGQTLDDITEKTANETKKIENADGTVTVVANIDDFSSKMDEILSAQYEIDVAIHAEAED
-1607 LHSIE
+1607 
-1612 LESLNQS
+1612 
-1619 AKKALNEFT
+1619 
-1628 DVFQSTSSS
+1628 
-1637 IDKIAEK
+1637 
-1644 LKTLVDSE
+1644 
-1652 YNINIQIKEELDQ
+1652 
-1665 EFNSVSTAIDNIKE
+1665 EFNKVSGVLSDIKD

-1685 EEFVVSAKDIRE
+1685 EDFVVAADDIRE
-1697 LGNAFPGILEG
+1697 LNKTFPGILEG
-1708 IEYLSDGTIKLNED
+1708 MTILSDGTIKLNQDMVE
-1722 IVQSAMAGAEAEV
+1722 SAMASAETEAQ
-1735 KADTMAAI
+1735 ADSQALIDKLQNQATLLRAKQKTYETMAKA
-1743 EKLENQKIL
+1743 
-1752 LQQKRDSYQKIADIA
+1752 AAA
-1767 LSIATG
+1767 LAQG
-1773 EISSEEDVA
+1773 ETEVEGESA
-1782 NAKTKIS
+1782 NAKTLISSKLSELEQYNSQATAETSKDANEEVSESAKENGKAVAENWNEAYEQVNKNAYEAAKNQISYMNQVRGGSLGEQQSISTVEYKGTEVVSEETDITRQTKDALNSDSPLEQEWAKIS
-1789 EQLSEIE
+1789 QTFE
-1796 TVNDQLTSQAQLNNA
+1796 TMAKSAGDQ
-1811 KTVAD
+1811 
-1816 NSKENAETVAKNWTS
+1816 
-1831 AYQAQADASYQ
+1831 
-1842 AAITAID
+1842 
-1849 NANAITA
+1849 
-1856 KDKNL
+1856 
-1861 TNNSTIQVNYEGST
+1861 
-1875 GLSSE
+1875 
-1880 ATIATDLQ
+1880 ATD
-1888 NFIKSD
+1888 IESM
-1894 DINVQTAQKI
+1894 I
-1904 YENYSALVKTAD
+1904 
-1916 AQINDYDASMAELAA
+1916 AQIGASAVGLDS
-1931 RTLEINNNFG
+1931 TLS

-1946 KGATGEAADQIDLLK
+1946 KGATGETADQIDLLK

-1979 NLEDLTKQQEKLTGP
+1979 NLEDLAKQQEKLTGP

-2006 LNKQADAYERKL
+2006 LNKQVDAYERKL

-2097 KYDTVINSTLP
+2097 KYDTVINNTLP

-2129 DVAIQEATDRT
+2129 DVAIQEATDKT

-2166 TAQSSQTRGYLR
+2166 TAQSDQTRGYLR
-2178 DQMQTEYKGA
+2178 NQMQTEYKGA

-2194 MNIIDKGGIDETYGT
+2194 MNIIDKGGIDEIYGT

-2220 YGESLMSNIQEIY
+2220 YGESLMSNIQDIY

-2295 TNYED
+2295 TNYEE

-2307 EKEYWLDLM
+2307 EKEYWLGLM
-2316 GTVEENSDEW
+2316 NTVEKNSDEW

-2345 TALQNIID
+2345 TAIQNIID

-2366 ETKVTNGLGLE
+2366 EDKVTNGLGLE

-2392 YLDAINAAYNIQT
+2392 YLDAINAAYNIQA

-2435 QLKAKDK
+2435 QLEAKDK

-2456 LEQKKIALEEAQQNK
+2456 LEQKRIALEEAQQNK

-2510 NFDLNEYNESLDRAY
+2510 NLDLNEYNESLDRAY

-2572 TARVN
+2572 TAKVN

-2621 NMIDEIIKEG
+2621 NMIDEITKEG

-2658 AEIAGKDLADIQKA
+2658 AEIAGADLADIQNA

-2736 RAQELAIE
+2736 RAQELAAE
-2744 ASRNYSINTNGY
+2744 ASRNYSINTNSY
-2756 IAPPTSGSGGGS
+2756 IAPPTSGSGGGPGGNDS
-2768 GSGSNGGGSKITP
+2768 KGGEPGSPSSEIDKTGGGS
-2781 PPAPKKDPKKTPKDK
+2781 
-2796 NKTETSKSTPPDF
+2796 TSYRPLQ
-2809 YVYDTVNHEN
+2809 VYDSRNHQYIAKTVGGKFTSLSKIKLHNKDYTKVVSVLPVDKKVTIKEWDKKKQKMHVYYRDPNTWVSYEGWTVNGVE
-2819 KRIKAG
+2819 
-2825 SVVQFSSNVAGYSHY
+2825 
-2840 KKGLAMPMG
+2840 
-2849 TLSGRKIWQVQMTQ
+2849 
-2863 LNQKYPIKVKEKD
+2863 
-2876 NPLGFSYWVKNGLG
+2876 GFN
-2890 VSSVKFDT
+2890 T

-2904 WGADGRIAMLHQ
+2904 WGADGRLAMLHQ

-2930 NAVDILRAMTDNL
+2930 KAVDILRAMTDNL

>member
-1 MANKEVQI
+1 MAKKEVQI

-61 AEVVEIALEKAFN
+61 AEIVEIALEKAFN

-85 NQELKKENKSIK
+85 DQELKKENRSIK
-97 DIYNSFN
+97 DIHNSFN
-104 KAGTAGKQAFTNLT
+104 KAGVAGQKAFTNLT

-154 INRLTGSVQE
+154 INRLTGNIQE
-164 AYGYIKALDSSLN
+164 AYGYVKALDKSLN
-177 SIQIVTQKSADTM
+177 SIQIVTQKNADTM

-195 QANNAAK
+195 KANNAAK

-246 DAAAEYV
+246 DVAAEYV

-285 SELAEGM
+285 DELAEGM

-349 VSLGEYTSRMAEM
+349 ISLGEYTSKMAEM

-370 GKLKDLGVVMEEI
+370 GKLKDLGAVMEEI

-433 TLQKQ
+433 TLQQQ
-438 QDTYMESTAAHLQ
+438 QDTYMESTSAHLQ
-451 TLTTNLEDLYGSL
+451 TLTTNLEDLYDSL
-464 LDSNAINSFTD
+464 LDTDTINSLSDIFS
-475 LANGLVSG
+475 GLVSG
-483 VNTWVDAIGGGSGA
+483 VTTWVDALGGGGQV
-497 LLSLGSIA
+497 LLNLGSIA
-505 ITVFSQQLGKGIGTT
+505 MTVFNKQIGMGLSKTIDNFKTARQKTEEFTAQIKLTDEYRDIDDVGTQRAAQMLKTLTEYSTFMSEEEVENERRHILEHSNLEQERQDWEEKKRKAEEYLKVLEEQSAATKGVLNTDPIEGTQSRT
-520 IRNFQTLKQESQNYK
+520 KVSSNVNWSSNETSDTEQETVTALQSLSTASESALSTEEKLKNSTDIINRNVRER
-535 EQIKSMPV
+535 EQIEQEMLDIKNKALEVAEQNGVVIDEEKSDVEDIIKAYGNSDELNSYTEKLSQIKDLGERINTTFQRLPESV
-543 FEGIDDAGV
+543 SSLKNDFEI
-552 QRSARLL
+552 L
-559 KTITEYAQ
+559 KSS
-567 FMTKEEEEQYRQKIL
+567 MSEEEAAKYSQAIKKL
-582 EQAALEKER
+582 EETFANPDMTASKFFEDKEAVAALELIQTKFKTTAENIKTNANNTSEAITQKNEESIR
-591 QELEKQNSVWQE
+591 
-603 KKEKAQEFLNIISQG
+603 KAESEADRFINNLKAKFKNPATLSAVVQLTGSISQ
-618 STKGNVVNVEKTEE
+618 
-632 TSNYT
+632 
-637 PVTSNIDWEDTSSE
+637 
-651 EYQENVTA
+651 
-659 MGELSKAAEL
+659 
-669 AENSQKSVSESIT
+669 IT
-682 KANEALKEEERL
+682 MA
-694 IEETNKKLNEKKKL
+694 
-708 SSEENKFLDD
+708 
-718 YTSNNSKLKEPFKEI
+718 I
-733 QNEIIKTEETFETL
+733 QNL
-747 KAGMDETDVQKY
+747 
-759 EESLKELKIALKE
+759 
-772 VNTSDNKSLKGFFD
+772 
-786 NKALQQKIQSFFQEY
+786 
-801 SQTAEKIKNKSNE
+801 
-814 TKETLE
+814 
-820 NNGETTANKLKTI
+820 
-833 NQELQKYINKTI
+833 
-845 EEIKQEYSAD
+845 
-855 VIGQS
+855 
-860 IVKIIGGFTQLISVI
+860 
-875 NTFKNI
+875 KNI
-881 GNIWNNE
+881 GNIWNNS
-888 DISTGEKILQTI
+888 DISTGEKMAQTFSSIAMVIPMVIMGINGIKTAIKNLKMSSGILIAISIAI
-900 MAVGT
+900 MAIV
-905 ALPMVVYGIKEFTN
+905 
-919 GMGLAKKALTAW
+919 
-931 GESIL
+931 
-936 LKNAAQNIEN
+936 
-946 ATTQTGIILKGEEVV
+946 
-961 AETAV
+961 TAV
-966 TGAKIGNKVATDS
+966 TY
-979 LIVST
+979 
-984 SALGVAIQ
+984 
-992 TALPPLLAIT
+992 
-1002 AAIAAII
+1002 II
-1009 GIGYALVK
+1009 
-1017 AWNADADAAKAAAEN
+1017 DAFQ
-1032 ASHLKKSYEELKT
+1032 SEE
-1045 SADELKQ
+1045 KQ
-1052 SISDYSDAIKS
+1052 MK
-1063 LEDLD
+1063 
-1068 YSTKEYAETL
+1068 
-1078 QETNKK
+1078 
-1084 AKELI
+1084 
-1089 ETYQLFGKYHYEN
+1089 
-1102 GVIVFNEGVLD
+1102 
-1113 DVNQRRTSAVTNANI
+1113 
-1128 AYQASE
+1128 
-1134 IASNEA
+1134 
-1140 QLKANRTEII
+1140 
-1150 QDMYFGSGEDAL
+1150 
-1162 NRFTNNE
+1162 
-1169 IADFAENIV
+1169 ENIK
-1178 NILEDPTSGIATAE
+1178 TANE
-1192 EAFSKALTQLSE
+1192 LSN
-1204 TTSKDTKYLEDE
+1204 
-1216 KDAIL
+1216 A
-1221 SYVNSLQI
+1221 
-1229 ATEENENYAK
+1229 
-1239 GIKNLAI
+1239 
-1246 EQTYSDKLKESYTT
+1246 YSQLKESYDSLKTSIEDYESALAAVNKLEKGT
-1260 LNENGEKVVDEAG
+1260 YAWKEAIETANEKAKDLMKTNEKFKDFSSIDPLTGLITFDEDAYKKYLAEYRKNTYLTGAASYSAQAQVVQDRNNTQNENFDSNWGKYRISLRGEKDQYVYGLSPEQAEENAKEQLKQKGYTVSGNFIYKEDAPPEDKDVIEGSIHPVIYMAEEENLANTLLSIFQEQGWDENTSSKTIDAYVQAHDEIMG
-1273 YNQALAALQKRTEKE
+1273 EVKFALTDGIEATRDLIESNNNTSEELKNLNKQITQNALAALLPDYE
-1288 NAGFEESLKQYT
+1288 N
-1300 DDIIGK
+1300 
-1306 FDWAN
+1306 
-1311 GNQEYQDWLA
+1311 
-1321 DNKEKLKLS
+1321 
-1330 DEQLT
+1330 LT
-1335 EYNIFD
+1335 EEQINLL
-1341 TSDDNKDLAQTY
+1341 TSLFDLAPGEEKDEEGNITKDDKEEALKDTFGVDSSDQISNELLAEKY
-1353 AKKILGLN
+1353 AKKQGIASYVIEDDKIVYTDENGDTQEIPIKLAKENLGYQLAVEKKYKDEEENIKKVEKGSNELQKNADLLGQEYGIEGLGNVAQLFLQGKGEKEFQEILAGISSEEQATDFINSFSKLFEDKGL
-1361 DSEVQALTYK
+1361 DLTLFSK
-1371 RDGDKFTFTD
+1371 NL
-1381 ASGENVAGLVDI
+1381 GENPLDSIKNSINSVEY
-1393 SEAEARQA
+1393 SEDE
-1401 LARQAATEGLKQQ
+1401 
-1414 YIESTEDI
+1414 
-1422 SDKFINAYDNLTRDI
+1422 
-1437 TNDFGADFGNA
+1437 
-1448 IATALTSN
+1448 
-1456 DITKINLSDYFG
+1456 
-1468 DIDQEEYNQLIN
+1468 
-1480 ANTDDLI
+1480 
-1487 EILNLKDVNF
+1487 
-1497 EDLGYESA
+1497 
-1505 DQFAESFKN
+1505 
-1514 GLKNWDIEDWNKA
+1514 WNKTIGTSAKGA
-1527 IYEAAA
+1527 ID
-1533 EGNEKIKNIITEI
+1533 NFTTVSEKVK
-1546 QSGDITAENIKKNED
+1546 SGDYTAENIGEKKD
-1561 WQKLIYDLDKI
+1561 YQDLMGELKTI
-1572 KNKDEELLAV
+1572 KKEYPELTADVELLNK
-1582 TKILNNTQLVGTQ
+1582 TWLVGTQ
-1595 EYAEALEIAQDK
+1595 EYED
-1607 LHSIE
+1607 
-1612 LESLNQS
+1612 
-1619 AKKALNEFT
+1619 ALNRVQ
-1628 DVFQSTSSS
+1628 DAVAAVD
-1637 IDKIAEK
+1637 IDKQNKIAEDSIQE
-1644 LKTLVDSE
+1644 LKTTWNDYLNGTTEDIEKIDQQYSE
-1652 YNINIQIKEELDQ
+1652 EDINIGIDTNTEKFASQMDEILSAQYEIDVAIHTEAENEFDKVSGVLSDIKD
-1665 EFNSVSTAIDNIKE
+1665 

-1685 EEFVVSAKDIRE
+1685 EDFVVAADDIRE
-1697 LGNAFPGILEG
+1697 LNKTFPGILEG
-1708 IEYLSDGTIKLNED
+1708 MTILSDGTIKLNQDMVE
-1722 IVQSAMAGAEAEV
+1722 SAMTGAEAEAQ
-1735 KADTMAAI
+1735 ADSQALIDKLQNQATLLRAKQKTYETMAKAAAALAQG
-1743 EKLENQKIL
+1743 ETTVEGE
-1752 LQQKRDSYQKIADIA
+1752 SADAKTI
-1767 LSIATG
+1767 
-1773 EISSEEDVA
+1773 ISS
-1782 NAKTKIS
+1782 K
-1789 EQLSEIE
+1789 LSELE
-1796 TVNDQLTSQAQLNNA
+1796 QYNSQATAETSKDANEEVSKSA
-1811 KTVAD
+1811 
-1816 NSKENAETVAKNWTS
+1816 KENGEAFAKNWNE
-1831 AYQAQADASYQ
+1831 AYE
-1842 AAITAID
+1842 
-1849 NANAITA
+1849 
-1856 KDKNL
+1856 
-1861 TNNSTIQVNYEGST
+1861 QVNKNAYEAAKNQISYMNQVRSGSLGEQQSIST
-1875 GLSSE
+1875 VEYKGTEVVSE
-1880 ATIATDLQ
+1880 ETDITRQTKDALNSNSPLEQEWAKISQTFETMAKSAGDQATD
-1888 NFIKSD
+1888 IESM
-1894 DINVQTAQKI
+1894 I
-1904 YENYSALVKTAD
+1904 
-1916 AQINDYDASMAELAA
+1916 AQIGASAVGLDS
-1931 RTLEINNNFG
+1931 TLS

-1946 KGATGEAADQIDLLK
+1946 KGATGETADQIDLLK

-2018 KIAEQEAS
+2018 KIAEQETS

-2097 KYDTVINSTLP
+2097 KYDTVINNTLP

-2129 DVAIQEATDRT
+2129 DVAIQEATDKT

-2166 TAQSSQTRGYLR
+2166 TAQSDQTRGYLR
-2178 DQMQTEYKGA
+2178 NQMQTEYKGA

-2194 MNIIDKGGIDETYGT
+2194 MNIIDKGGIDEIYGT

-2220 YGESLMSNIQEIY
+2220 YGESLMSNIQDIY

-2248 EVDSA
+2248 EVDSV

-2283 YAELNNYYQNMQ
+2283 YAELNNYYQSMQ

-2316 GTVEENSDEW
+2316 NTVEENSDEW

-2345 TALQNIID
+2345 TAIQNIID

-2366 ETKVTNGLGLE
+2366 EDKVTNGLGLE

-2435 QLKAKDK
+2435 QLEAKDK

-2456 LEQKKIALEEAQQNK
+2456 LEQKRIALEEAQQNK

-2477 RNASGDYTYQFV
+2477 RNAAGDYTYQFV

-2525 ELYSEYQEKV
+2525 EVYSEYQEKV

-2572 TARVN
+2572 TARIN

-2631 GLDNVMQKTLAD
+2631 GLDNIMQKTLAD

-2658 AEIAGKDLADIQKA
+2658 AEIAGADLADIQNA
-2672 TLEEARI
+2672 TLEEADI
-2679 LSEDV
+2679 LSGNV

-2705 RDEYQNWANDILN
+2705 RDEYQNWADDILN

-2736 RAQELAIE
+2736 RAQELAAE
-2744 ASRNYSINTNGY
+2744 ASRNYSIDPSGY

-2768 GSGSNGGGSKITP
+2768 GGSGSNGGGSELNGNDID
-2781 PPAPKKDPKKTPKDK
+2781 KKPTTNTLKTPYVLSTSLHKTIQKKIGDTVSVKSNLFLLSK
-2796 NKTETSKSTPPDF
+2796 NRGTKLKYFNGNTHKTEYAYIPAGQKAKIIDIDNSANYPIHLKGVSKSGF
-2809 YVYDTVNHEN
+2809 
-2819 KRIKAG
+2819 
-2825 SVVQFSSNVAGYSHY
+2825 
-2840 KKGLAMPMG
+2840 
-2849 TLSGRKIWQVQMTQ
+2849 
-2863 LNQKYPIKVKEKD
+2863 PIE
-2876 NPLGFSYWVKNGLG
+2876 GWYKNG
-2890 VSSVKFDT
+2890 FATYDT

-2904 WGADGRIAMLHQ
+2904 WGADGRLAMLHQ

-2930 NAVDILRAMTDNL
+2930 KAVDILRAMTDNL

>member
-1 MANKEVQI
+1 MAKKEVQI

-85 NQELKKENKSIK
+85 NQELKKENRSIK

-104 KAGTAGKQAFTNLT
+104 KAGTAGKKAFIDLT
-118 TTLMTTK
+118 STLMTT
-125 TPLKQT
+125 TVPLKQT
-131 HKVLNEIATTLG
+131 HKLLNEMATTLT

-154 INRLTGSVQE
+154 INRLTGSIQE

-177 SIQIVTQKSADTM
+177 SIQIVTQKNADTM

-195 QANNAAK
+195 KANNAAK

-246 DAAAEYV
+246 DEAAEYV
-253 TSVANGYKVAA
+253 TSVVNGYKVAA
-264 DEVENSMDKISAVGA
+264 NEVENSMDKISAVGA

-349 VSLGEYTSRMAEM
+349 ISLGEYTSKMAEM

-370 GKLKDLGVVMEEI
+370 GKLKDLGAVMEEI

-433 TLQKQ
+433 TLQQQ

-451 TLTTNLEDLYGSL
+451 TLTTNLEDLYDSL
-464 LDSNAINSFTD
+464 LDSDTIEGFSD
-475 LANGLVSG
+475 LLSGLVSG
-483 VNTWVDAIGGGSGA
+483 ITTVVDGLGGGGNA
-497 LLSLGSIA
+497 LLTLGSIA
-505 ITVFSQQLGKGIGTT
+505 TTVFRKQISKGIATT
-520 IRNFQTLKQESQNYK
+520 INNFKTATKTVKDYKAQLKNTDEFKDLGDESITRIAEMQ
-535 EQIKSMPV
+535 
-543 FEGIDDAGV
+543 
-552 QRSARLL
+552 
-559 KTITEYAQ
+559 KTYAQ
-567 FMTKEEEEQYRQKIL
+567 YSAFMSEEEKKAYQAQIQ
-582 EQAALEKER
+582 EQAALEK
-591 QELEKQNSVWQE
+591 K
-603 KKEKAQEFLNIISQG
+603 
-618 STKGNVVNVEKTEE
+618 VE
-632 TSNYT
+632 
-637 PVTSNIDWEDTSSE
+637 DW
-651 EYQENVTA
+651 
-659 MGELSKAAEL
+659 KAAKAAA
-669 AENSQKSVSESIT
+669 AEYLKALNRKPSSPTRENDETLNGHVITSVPGG
-682 KANEALKEEERL
+682 
-694 IEETNKKLNEKKKL
+694 EKKKGQAGDILTIEENSLQENIGAMEALTNSAGKFQKAQQGMSQALQEVVENTNKYNTVTDRLGQGNKQQEKDENRRISLLEKTSAKYEDIIVNIEEMQEAYKDL
-708 SSEENKFLDD
+708 SVVANMDPKSKALLDLNDEEIKELDELKNFDNRASDLIKKIRNSKSEEDLIDD
-718 YTSNNSKLKEPFKEI
+718 TAL
-733 QNEIIKTEETFETL
+733 Q
-747 KAGMDETDVQKY
+747 
-759 EESLKELKIALKE
+759 KELQEITEAYNKI
-772 VNTSDNKSLKGFFD
+772 
-786 NKALQQKIQSFFQEY
+786 I
-801 SQTAEKIKNKSNE
+801 EKIKQKSEE
-814 TKETLE
+814 TKGALEQAQEIQGDESTDPEKQAKQHQKEQQENAKLMVSTQARVQAFTEVAGAVMSLTSAMQTL
-820 NNGETTANKLKTI
+820 I
-833 NQELQKYINKTI
+833 NIW
-845 EEIKQEYSAD
+845 D
-855 VIGQS
+855 
-860 IVKIIGGFTQLISVI
+860 
-875 NTFKNI
+875 
-881 GNIWNNE
+881 IWNNP
-888 DISTGEKILQTI
+888 DLSVGEKITQTI
-900 MAVGT
+900 G
-905 ALPMVVYGIKEFTN
+905 
-919 GMGLAKKALTAW
+919 
-931 GESIL
+931 
-936 LKNAAQNIEN
+936 
-946 ATTQTGIILKGEEVV
+946 GIIPVV
-961 AETAV
+961 ISLTTSIWGMKTA
-966 TGAKIGNKVATDS
+966 ADA
-979 LIVST
+979 
-984 SALGVAIQ
+984 AIISFW
-992 TALPPLLAIT
+992 PLLAIT
-1002 AAIAAII
+1002 VGLA
-1009 GIGYALVK
+1009 ALVGGISLLSK
-1017 AWNADADAAKAAAEN
+1017 VIVTQDEKMQNAAKTVEN
-1032 ASHLKKSYEELKT
+1032 LT
-1045 SADELKQ
+1045 SKYDELTTAVDNFKN
-1052 SISDYSDAIKS
+1052 SVSEYNDAIKALDELDKGTQEYNEA
-1063 LEDLD
+1063 LELAN
-1068 YSTKEYAETL
+1068 E
-1078 QETNKK
+1078 K

-1089 ETYQLFGKYHYEN
+1089 KTFKLWDDYELKDGKIIISETALQNIQDQQTKQLNNLEQSKLIAEQGATLTALEGKESDILRSIYNDSGSRDARDIYKYEDDLKNLTTAALKGLNEGTYLNLEEAFNKEIDILFGENSSLKEAFKKNISSLEDLANATLKAADANKVFANQMIESAIDEKYGKKIKDIATTVDEKTGEEKTDEALVNTLTQAVVENSKKDNEDLVQELENVATTVTEQTDKKFDGTNDDEDFNIWMNEKQNGKQSINEWLKSKGEEEVKIDGDEDIARLYAKKVLGMSEADANALKYSGGIGESTLTYTTSYTDASGVTHKAGDAVIENMSETDQINAIARSYLTDYLKDQYKNDTSESTEAFLKEIDVLSKDISDEYGDIGSGILNALANGDITNIDLSNITAGLSREDYEKLKN
-1102 GVIVFNEGVLD
+1102 ADSETLAKELGLENIDFEALGYDSLDQFMTAIQQGLGSWDASAWTDTLVEASKEAISQTETLLD
-1113 DVNQRRTSAVTNANI
+1113 DLKSGKITGDNI
-1128 AYQASE
+1128 AASDSFKSLSSELNKIVKEYPELQGEQELLNKTWLAGTEGYEENLKNIQQKLADIKVASE
-1134 IASNEA
+1134 AADAKDAYDSFVE
-1140 QLKANRTEII
+1140 KY
-1150 QDMYFGSGEDAL
+1150 QDLE
-1162 NRFTNNE
+1162 
-1169 IADFAENIV
+1169 V
-1178 NILEDPTSGIATAE
+1178 NISANPEEFENEMDELLKQEYEVNVAIHAAAE
-1192 EAFSKALTQLSE
+1192 EAFSNVS
-1204 TTSKDTKYLEDE
+1204 
-1216 KDAIL
+1216 
-1221 SYVNSLQI
+1221 
-1229 ATEENENYAK
+1229 
-1239 GIKNLAI
+1239 
-1246 EQTYSDKLKESYTT
+1246 
-1260 LNENGEKVVDEAG
+1260 
-1273 YNQALAALQKRTEKE
+1273 
-1288 NAGFEESLKQYT
+1288 
-1300 DDIIGK
+1300 DDI
-1306 FDWAN
+1306 
-1311 GNQEYQDWLA
+1311 
-1321 DNKEKLKLS
+1321 
-1330 DEQLT
+1330 DE
-1335 EYNIFD
+1335 I
-1341 TSDDNKDLAQTY
+1341 SK
-1353 AKKILGLN
+1353 
-1361 DSEVQALTYK
+1361 QA
-1371 RDGDKFTFTD
+1371 
-1381 ASGENVAGLVDI
+1381 SVIGEN
-1393 SEAEARQA
+1393 
-1401 LARQAATEGLKQQ
+1401 
-1414 YIESTEDI
+1414 
-1422 SDKFINAYDNLTRDI
+1422 
-1437 TNDFGADFGNA
+1437 
-1448 IATALTSN
+1448 
-1456 DITKINLSDYFG
+1456 
-1468 DIDQEEYNQLIN
+1468 
-1480 ANTDDLI
+1480 
-1487 EILNLKDVNF
+1487 
-1497 EDLGYESA
+1497 
-1505 DQFAESFKN
+1505 
-1514 GLKNWDIEDWNKA
+1514 
-1527 IYEAAA
+1527 
-1533 EGNEKIKNIITEI
+1533 
-1546 QSGDITAENIKKNED
+1546 
-1561 WQKLIYDLDKI
+1561 
-1572 KNKDEELLAV
+1572 
-1582 TKILNNTQLVGTQ
+1582 
-1595 EYAEALEIAQDK
+1595 
-1607 LHSIE
+1607 
-1612 LESLNQS
+1612 
-1619 AKKALNEFT
+1619 
-1628 DVFQSTSSS
+1628 
-1637 IDKIAEK
+1637 
-1644 LKTLVDSE
+1644 
-1652 YNINIQIKEELDQ
+1652 
-1665 EFNSVSTAIDNIKE
+1665 
-1679 KASLIG
+1679 
-1685 EEFVVSAKDIRE
+1685 FVVSANDIRE
-1697 LGNAFPGILEG
+1697 LNNTFPGILEG
-1708 IEYLSDGTIKLNED
+1708 MTTLADGSIQLNQQ
-1722 IVQSAMAGAEAEV
+1722 VVSSAMAGAEAEV
-1735 KADTMAAI
+1735 QAD
-1743 EKLENQKIL
+1743 
-1752 LQQKRDSYQKIADIA
+1752 
-1767 LSIATG
+1767 
-1773 EISSEEDVA
+1773 
-1782 NAKTKIS
+1782 
-1789 EQLSEIE
+1789 
-1796 TVNDQLTSQAQLNNA
+1796 SQAL
-1811 KTVAD
+1811 
-1816 NSKENAETVAKNWTS
+1816 
-1831 AYQAQADASYQ
+1831 
-1842 AAITAID
+1842 ID
-1849 NANAITA
+1849 
-1856 KDKNL
+1856 K
-1861 TNNSTIQVNYEGST
+1861 
-1875 GLSSE
+1875 
-1880 ATIATDLQ
+1880 LQ
-1888 NFIKSD
+1888 NQATLLRAK
-1894 DINVQTAQKI
+1894 QKI
-1904 YENYSALVKTAD
+1904 YETMAKAAAALAQGETKVDGESADAKALISSGLSELEQYNSQATAETSKDANEEVSKSAAENGDAFAKNWNEAYELVNKNAYEAANNQISYMNKVREGKPVEQLSISTAD
-1916 AQINDYDASMAELAA
+1916 YKGTEVVSEETDIIRQTKDALKSGSKSEQAWAEISQTFDAMAKSAGEQATDIEGMIAQIGVSAIGLDA
-1931 RTLEINNNFG
+1931 TLS

-1946 KGATGEAADQIDLLK
+1946 KGSTGETADQIDLLK

-2006 LNKQADAYERKL
+2006 LNKQVDAYERKL

-2036 VTFDS
+2036 ITFDS

-2129 DVAIQEATDRT
+2129 DVAIQEATDKT

-2151 RENYLSDDIIGKTLL
+2151 RESYLSDDIIGKTLL
-2166 TAQSSQTRGYLR
+2166 TAQSDQTRGYLR

-2194 MNIIDKGGIDETYGT
+2194 MNIIDKGGIDEIYGT

-2220 YGESLMSNIQEIY
+2220 YGESLMSNIQDIY

-2283 YAELNNYYQNMQ
+2283 YAELNNYYQKMQ
-2295 TNYED
+2295 PNYEK

-2316 GTVEENSDEW
+2316 NTVEENSDEW

-2345 TALQNIID
+2345 TAIQNIID
-2353 KYTNTINEIFKTL
+2353 KYTNAINEIFKTL
-2366 ETKVTNGLGLE
+2366 EDKVTNGLGLE

-2392 YLDAINAAYNIQT
+2392 YFDAINAAYNIQA

-2435 QLKAKDK
+2435 QLEAKDK

-2489 ADEDNIAKAKQE
+2489 ADEDNIAKARQE

-2510 NFDLNEYNESLDRAY
+2510 NLDLNEYNESLDRAY

-2562 ALAQASERNT
+2562 ALTQASERNT
-2572 TARVN
+2572 TAKVN

-2621 NMIDEIIKEG
+2621 NMITKITEDG

-2658 AEIAGKDLADIQKA
+2658 AEIAGADLADIQNA
-2672 TLEEARI
+2672 SLEEADI
-2679 LSEDV
+2679 LSGNV

-2705 RDEYQNWANDILN
+2705 RDEYQNWADDILN

-2736 RAQELAIE
+2736 RAQELAAE
-2744 ASRNYSINTNGY
+2744 ASRNYSINTTGY
-2756 IAPPTSGSGGGS
+2756 IAPPTSGSGNGS
-2768 GSGSNGGGSKITP
+2768 GSGGNGNGSGG
-2781 PPAPKKDPKKTPKDK
+2781 KKTNDTQESETEGIKYQIYDSSAHMYKDIGIG
-2796 NKTETSKSTPPDF
+2796 STF
-2809 YVYDTVNHEN
+2809 RLDTAKLPNSRLTTIYTVKKFFPLSDKPIQVSYTGLGEN
-2819 KRIKAG
+2819 IPGTNIPRKLGTKI
-2825 SVVQFSSNVAGYSHY
+2825 GY
-2840 KKGLAMPMG
+2840 
-2849 TLSGRKIWQVQMTQ
+2849 I
-2863 LNQKYPIKVKEKD
+2863 
-2876 NPLGFSYWVKNGLG
+2876 KNGLG
-2890 VSSVKFDT
+2890 GLPVHLDT

-2930 NAVDILRAMTDNL
+2930 KAVDILRAMTDNL
-2943 GDSIF
+2943 GESIF

-2954 PNGYG
+2954 PNGYS

>member
-1 MANKEVQI
+1 MAKKEVQI

-29 IRQLTNTD
+29 IRNLKFSD
-37 ILKINPNFS
+37 MLKINPNLT
-46 GKAEAKKELESIRKN
+46 GMKQAQQELLSIRKD
-61 AEVVEIALEKAFN
+61 AAIVEGALEKAFN

-85 NQELKKENKSIK
+85 NQELKKENKSVK

-104 KAGTAGKQAFTNLT
+104 KAGTAGKQAFTDLT
-118 TTLMTTK
+118 TTLMTT
-125 TPLKQT
+125 TVPLKQT
-131 HKVLNEIATTLG
+131 HKLLNEMATTLT

-195 QANNAAK
+195 KANNAAK
-202 ALGTGTKDYTD
+202 TLGTGTKDYTD

-264 DEVENSMDKISAVGA
+264 DEVEDSMDKISAVGA

-349 VSLGEYTSRMAEM
+349 ISLGEYTSKMAEM

-370 GKLKDLGVVMEEI
+370 GKLKDLGAVMEEI

-433 TLQKQ
+433 TLQQQ

-451 TLTTNLEDLYGSL
+451 TLTTNLEDLYDSL
-464 LDSNAINSFTD
+464 LDSNSINSISDIFS
-475 LANGLVSG
+475 GLVSG
-483 VNTWVDAIGGGSGA
+483 VTTWVDALGGGSGI
-497 LLSLGSIA
+497 LLNLGSIA
-505 ITVFSQQLGKGIGTT
+505 MTVFSKQIGQGISTT
-520 IRNFQTLKQESQNYK
+520 IKNFQAMRDSTKQYK
-535 EQIKSMPV
+535 EEVKMIPEFQSLGDESITRIAKMKEE
-543 FEGIDDAGV
+543 F
-552 QRSARLL
+552 AR
-559 KTITEYAQ
+559 YSQ
-567 FMTKEEEEQYRQKIL
+567 FMTEEQKEAYNNEIL
-582 EQAALEKER
+582 QQGALEKQVQAWEANKKAAQDFLNTLNRDPDDPTKTGPKEPTKKATR
-591 QELEKQNSVWQE
+591 QDGSYVIKTMNLDNTKEFNSV
-603 KKEKAQEFLNIISQG
+603 AQENAS
-618 STKGNVVNVEKTEE
+618 
-632 TSNYT
+632 
-637 PVTSNIDWEDTSSE
+637 
-651 EYQENVTA
+651 A
-659 MGELSKAAEL
+659 MGEIIAAADQFQAAQNNISKSQQDLTNQVQLYNSNLADGTQKTNLQNQATKKANQDYESMYNNLVDLRQAFSILTVAIDGHEKEL
-669 AENSQKSVSESIT
+669 GISEQKVRDYYDTIKVLMSTLDQAPNMKSGLNENSKKQLQMIL
-682 KANEALKEEERL
+682 NDF
-694 IEETNKKLNEKKKL
+694 NK
-708 SSEENKFLDD
+708 
-718 YTSNNSKLKEPFKEI
+718 I
-733 QNEIIKTEETFETL
+733 
-747 KAGMDETDVQKY
+747 
-759 EESLKELKIALKE
+759 
-772 VNTSDNKSLKGFFD
+772 
-786 NKALQQKIQSFFQEY
+786 
-801 SQTAEKIKNKSNE
+801 
-814 TKETLE
+814 
-820 NNGETTANKLKTI
+820 
-833 NQELQKYINKTI
+833 I
-845 EEIKQEYSAD
+845 EEIKGKALNTKNTLENLGNNLSENAKENSEKVQQSLKEGFRSDQIIQSIMQITGAMSQM
-855 VIGQS
+855 VMVGQNIIR
-860 IVKIIGGFTQLISVI
+860 IVKIIGDEELSFGDKVGQVISLIL
-875 NTFKNI
+875 TMAP
-881 GNIWNNE
+881 
-888 DISTGEKILQTI
+888 
-900 MAVGT
+900 MAVM
-905 ALPMVVYGIKEFTN
+905 AISNISKAM
-919 GMGLAKKALTAW
+919 KALDKSSAIMMAISAAIT
-931 GESIL
+931 IL
-936 LKNAAQNIEN
+936 VGIVTIVVDSFQSEEKQMKQNIETAN
-946 ATTQTGIILKGEEVV
+946 KLSEAYNQLK
-961 AETAV
+961 
-966 TGAKIGNKVATDS
+966 DS
-979 LIVST
+979 YDS
-984 SALGVAIQ
+984 
-992 TALPPLLAIT
+992 
-1002 AAIAAII
+1002 
-1009 GIGYALVK
+1009 
-1017 AWNADADAAKAAAEN
+1017 
-1032 ASHLKKSYEELKT
+1032 LKT
-1045 SADELKQ
+1045 SIE
-1052 SISDYSDAIKS
+1052 DYESALAAVNKLEKGTYAWKEAI
-1063 LEDLD
+1063 
-1068 YSTKEYAETL
+1068 ETAN
-1078 QETNKK
+1078 EK

-1089 ETYQLFGKYHYEN
+1089 K
-1102 GVIVFNEGVLD
+1102 
-1113 DVNQRRTSAVTNANI
+1113 
-1128 AYQASE
+1128 
-1134 IASNEA
+1134 SNKD
-1140 QLKANRTEII
+1140 LK
-1150 QDMYFGSGEDAL
+1150 Q
-1162 NRFTNNE
+1162 
-1169 IADFAENIV
+1169 FAETDPSTGLITFSKTV
-1178 NILEDPTSGIATAE
+1178 NGKTYKDYMKELETETLSASAISNTASIQVLEDKEKKTIDSFRKDLSNNSSVMGMVVYDQQDNGRMVYGRGAE
-1192 EAFSKALTQLSE
+1192 EAYSNAQKLTEDGQYRIIGDKNSLFQTATTLQLDDDSIDKLAKIAIEEGWDTSTTDDVIQEYIQANKDSKNLTNAEIAALEYSSESILNLGEKLSE
-1204 TTSKDTKYLEDE
+1204 YSNEIKELTKEIANATLAKNLDGYDDLTAVQQDILTNIAGKSSTNLQVNGQTQEVKMGEVSQEEAEAAIKQENLTDEQVRARYAEIYGIDTYSEHWGGIKYLDE
-1216 KDAIL
+1216 EGNEQTVDKDLMRKMVGSQVINDL
-1221 SYVNSLQI
+1221 IV
-1229 ATEENENYAK
+1229 EENEDLLKNAQDTMIKVQSQAESLGVTY
-1239 GIKNLAI
+1239 GIENLGDVAQKFLTGEGNLSEVLANI
-1246 EQTYSDKLKESYTT
+1246 PPEQVDAFKRDFQNIFNNDLNFDAFKDKL
-1260 LNENGEKVVDEAG
+1260 
-1273 YNQALAALQKRTEKE
+1273 
-1288 NAGFEESLKQYT
+1288 
-1300 DDIIGK
+1300 
-1306 FDWAN
+1306 
-1311 GNQEYQDWLA
+1311 
-1321 DNKEKLKLS
+1321 
-1330 DEQLT
+1330 
-1335 EYNIFD
+1335 
-1341 TSDDNKDLAQTY
+1341 
-1353 AKKILGLN
+1353 
-1361 DSEVQALTYK
+1361 
-1371 RDGDKFTFTD
+1371 
-1381 ASGENVAGLVDI
+1381 GEN
-1393 SEAEARQA
+1393 
-1401 LARQAATEGLKQQ
+1401 
-1414 YIESTEDI
+1414 
-1422 SDKFINAYDNLTRDI
+1422 
-1437 TNDFGADFGNA
+1437 
-1448 IATALTSN
+1448 ALTSIQN
-1456 DITKINLSDYFG
+1456 AVNEFKQVPDEWDKTVGTAAKG
-1468 DIDQEEYNQLIN
+1468 AID
-1480 ANTDDLI
+1480 
-1487 EILNLKDVNF
+1487 NF
-1497 EDLGYESA
+1497 TTVT
-1505 DQFAESFKN
+1505 
-1514 GLKNWDIEDWNKA
+1514 
-1527 IYEAAA
+1527 
-1533 EGNEKIKNIITEI
+1533 EKIK
-1546 QSGDITAENIKKNED
+1546 SGEYTAENIAEKKD
-1561 WQKLIYDLDKI
+1561 YGDLMGELKTI
-1572 KNKDEELLAV
+1572 KKEYPELTADVELLNK
-1582 TKILNNTQLVGTQ
+1582 TWLVGTQ
-1595 EYAEALEIAQDK
+1595 EYED
-1607 LHSIE
+1607 
-1612 LESLNQS
+1612 
-1619 AKKALNEFT
+1619 ALNRVQ
-1628 DVFQSTSSS
+1628 DAVAAVDINKQN
-1637 IDKIAEK
+1637 KIAEDSIQE
-1644 LKTLVDSE
+1644 LKDAFGETFE
-1652 YNINIQIKEELDQ
+1652 EITEEQANIEDKTNEITNSKGEIIVGANIDKFSSKMDEILSAQYEIDVAIHAEAED
-1665 EFNSVSTAIDNIKE
+1665 EFNKVSGVLSDIKD

-1685 EEFVVSAKDIRE
+1685 EDFVVAADDIRE
-1697 LGNAFPGILEG
+1697 LNKTFPGILEG
-1708 IEYLSDGTIKLNED
+1708 MTILSDGTIKLNQDMVE
-1722 IVQSAMAGAEAEV
+1722 SAM
-1735 KADTMAAI
+1735 
-1743 EKLENQKIL
+1743 
-1752 LQQKRDSYQKIADIA
+1752 
-1767 LSIATG
+1767 
-1773 EISSEEDVA
+1773 
-1782 NAKTKIS
+1782 
-1789 EQLSEIE
+1789 
-1796 TVNDQLTSQAQLNNA
+1796 TS
-1811 KTVAD
+1811 
-1816 NSKENAETVAKNWTS
+1816 AETE
-1831 AYQAQADASYQ
+1831 AQADSQ
-1842 AAITAID
+1842 ALIDKLQNQATLLRAKQKTYETMAKAAAALAQGETKVEGESADAKSLISSGLSELEQYNSQATAETSKD
-1849 NANAITA
+1849 ANEEISESSAENGKA
-1856 KDKNL
+1856 VAENWQKAYE
-1861 TNNSTIQVNYEGST
+1861 QVNKNAYEAANNQISYMNKVREGKPVEQQSISAVDYKGTTVVSEETDITRQTKDALNSKST
-1875 GLSSE
+1875 LKQEWAKISQTFETMAKSAGDQ
-1880 ATIATDLQ
+1880 ATD
-1888 NFIKSD
+1888 IESM
-1894 DINVQTAQKI
+1894 I
-1904 YENYSALVKTAD
+1904 
-1916 AQINDYDASMAELAA
+1916 AQIGASAVGLDS
-1931 RTLEINNNFG
+1931 TLS

-1946 KGATGEAADQIDLLK
+1946 KGATGETADQIDLLK

-2129 DVAIQEATDRT
+2129 DVAIQEATDKT

-2166 TAQSSQTRGYLR
+2166 TAQSDQTRGYLR

-2194 MNIIDKGGIDETYGT
+2194 MNIIDKGGIDEIYGT

-2220 YGESLMSNIQEIY
+2220 YGESLMSNIQDIY
-2233 NTLDSLNANVITGIE
+2233 NTLESLNANVITGIE

-2283 YAELNNYYQNMQ
+2283 YAELNNYYQKMQ
-2295 TNYED
+2295 PNYEK

-2316 GTVEENSDEW
+2316 NTVEENSDEW

-2345 TALQNIID
+2345 TAIQNIID

-2366 ETKVTNGLGLE
+2366 EDKVTNGLGLD

-2392 YLDAINAAYNIQT
+2392 YLDAINAAYNIQA

-2435 QLKAKDK
+2435 QLEAKDK
-2442 LTEYDVERAEKVLT
+2442 VTEYDVERAEKVLT
-2456 LEQKKIALEEAQQNK
+2456 LEQKRIALEEAQQNK
-2471 SKMRLR
+2471 SKMKLR
-2477 RNASGDYTYQFV
+2477 RNAAGDYTYQFV
-2489 ADEDNIAKAKQE
+2489 ADEDNIAKARQE

-2572 TARVN
+2572 TAKIN

-2631 GLDNVMQKTLAD
+2631 GLDNIMQKTLAD

-2658 AEIAGKDLADIQKA
+2658 AEIAGKDLADIQNA
-2672 TLEEARI
+2672 TLEEANI
-2679 LSEDV
+2679 LSGNV

-2705 RDEYQNWANDILN
+2705 RDEYQNWADDILN

-2736 RAQELAIE
+2736 RAQELAAE
-2744 ASRNYSINTNGY
+2744 ASRNYSINPNGY
-2756 IAPPTSGSGGGS
+2756 IAPPTSGSGGGPGGNDSKGGES
-2768 GSGSNGGGSKITP
+2768 GSPSSGIDKTGEGSTSYRPLQVYDSRNHQYIAKTVGEKFTSLSKI
-2781 PPAPKKDPKKTPKDK
+2781 KLHNKDYTKVVSVLPV
-2796 NKTETSKSTPPDF
+2796 NKTVT
-2809 YVYDTVNHEN
+2809 
-2819 KRIKAG
+2819 IKEWD
-2825 SVVQFSSNVAGYSHY
+2825 
-2840 KKGLAMPMG
+2840 KK
-2849 TLSGRKIWQVQMTQ
+2849 K
-2863 LNQKYPIKVKEKD
+2863 QKMHVSYRDPNTWVSYEGWTINGVE
-2876 NPLGFSYWVKNGLG
+2876 GFN
-2890 VSSVKFDT
+2890 T

-2930 NAVDILRAMTDNL
+2930 KAVDILRAMTDNL

-2948 NRLASI
+2948 QMDMAI
-2954 PNGYG
+2954 
-2959 NILNQIPNSETLE
+2959 
-2972 QKVQIEAV
+2972 
-2980 FPNVSNSHEIENA
+2980 F
-2993 FNNLVNIASQRAL
+2993 
-3006 RNKK
+3006 

>member
-1 MANKEVQI
+1 MAKKEIQI

-21 NFKKSLES
+21 NFKKSLEN
-29 IRQLTNTD
+29 IRNLKFSD
-37 ILKINPNFS
+37 MLKINPNLT
-46 GKAEAKKELESIRKN
+46 GMKQAQQELLSIRKD
-61 AEVVEIALEKAFN
+61 AAIVEGALEKAFN

-104 KAGTAGKQAFTNLT
+104 KAGTAGKQAFTDLT
-118 TTLMTTK
+118 TTLMTT
-125 TPLKQT
+125 TVPLKQT
-131 HKVLNEIATTLG
+131 HKVLNEMATTLS
-143 NNLRWNIASGA
+143 NTLKWNIASGA
-154 INRLTGSVQE
+154 INKLTGSVQE
-164 AYGYIKALDSSLN
+164 AYGYVKALDSSLN
-177 SIQIVTQKSADTM
+177 SIQIVTQKNADTM

-195 QANNAAK
+195 KANDAAK

-219 QQGLSDQDVA
+219 QQGLSDQEVA

-246 DAAAEYV
+246 DVAAEYV
-253 TSVANGYKVAA
+253 TSVVNGYKVAA
-264 DEVENSMDKISAVGA
+264 NEVENSMDKISAVGA

-349 VSLGEYTSRMAEM
+349 ISLGEYTSKMAEM

-370 GKLKDLGVVMEEI
+370 GKLKDLGAVMEEI

-418 DAYTKS
+418 DEYTKS
-424 LNVSMEANG
+424 LNVSMKANG
-433 TLQKQ
+433 TLQQQ

-451 TLTTNLEDLYGSL
+451 TLTTNLEDLYDSLLDTNTINSLSDIFSGLVSGVTTWVDALGGGSGVL
-464 LDSNAINSFTD
+464 LNLGSIAMTVFSQQIGKGIATTIKNFKSMRDEAALYKEQIKMMPEFKSLGDDSITRLAEMRQAYDRYANFMNEEQKQAMLNEIKEQGILEDKVKEWNAVKKAAQDYLNVLNRNPKEPTQVGPKGEQGYKVTSTQNKDISTLDDVQIQENISAMDTLIEASHDFQEAQQNISLSQKDVIGQLKVFNNTSQEGANAQKLNNDATKAASEDYKAMFSNLINLKQAFEILTVSIRNHEKELNLDSNAITNFEADLNSLIQQTENNPNMD
-475 LANGLVSG
+475 LINDDKFQNSLNNILNYFNKTVEDIQQKAGQ
-483 VNTWVDAIGGGSGA
+483 TKTA
-497 LLSLGSIA
+497 LS
-505 ITVFSQQLGKGIGTT
+505 GIGTEVEQEAT
-520 IRNFQTLKQESQNYK
+520 EHTQNFKNNLK
-535 EQIKSMPV
+535 
-543 FEGIDDAGV
+543 DA
-552 QRSARLL
+552 
-559 KTITEYAQ
+559 
-567 FMTKEEEEQYRQKIL
+567 F
-582 EQAALEKER
+582 
-591 QELEKQNSVWQE
+591 
-603 KKEKAQEFLNIISQG
+603 
-618 STKGNVVNVEKTEE
+618 KTEE
-632 TSNYT
+632 IAQSVVKLTGS
-637 PVTSNIDWEDTSSE
+637 I
-651 EYQENVTA
+651 
-659 MGELSKAAEL
+659 
-669 AENSQKSVSESIT
+669 SQIT
-682 KANEALKEEERL
+682 MA
-694 IEETNKKLNEKKKL
+694 
-708 SSEENKFLDD
+708 
-718 YTSNNSKLKEPFKEI
+718 I
-733 QNEIIKTEETFETL
+733 QNL
-747 KAGMDETDVQKY
+747 
-759 EESLKELKIALKE
+759 
-772 VNTSDNKSLKGFFD
+772 
-786 NKALQQKIQSFFQEY
+786 
-801 SQTAEKIKNKSNE
+801 
-814 TKETLE
+814 
-820 NNGETTANKLKTI
+820 
-833 NQELQKYINKTI
+833 
-845 EEIKQEYSAD
+845 
-855 VIGQS
+855 
-860 IVKIIGGFTQLISVI
+860 
-875 NTFKNI
+875 KNI
-881 GNIWNNE
+881 GNIWSNS
-888 DISTGEKILQTI
+888 DISTGEKMAQTFSSIVTVIPMIIMGINGIRTAIKTLEISSGILIAISVAI
-900 MAVGT
+900 MAIV
-905 ALPMVVYGIKEFTN
+905 
-919 GMGLAKKALTAW
+919 
-931 GESIL
+931 
-936 LKNAAQNIEN
+936 
-946 ATTQTGIILKGEEVV
+946 
-961 AETAV
+961 TAV
-966 TGAKIGNKVATDS
+966 TFIIDAFQAEEKQMKQNVKIANELADAYNQLKDSYDNLKASMTDYE
-979 LIVST
+979 
-984 SALGVAIQ
+984 SALKAVNELEKGTYAWKEAIE
-992 TALPPLLAIT
+992 TA
-1002 AAIAAII
+1002 
-1009 GIGYALVK
+1009 
-1017 AWNADADAAKAAAEN
+1017 NE
-1032 ASHLKKSYEELKT
+1032 
-1045 SADELKQ
+1045 
-1052 SISDYSDAIKS
+1052 
-1063 LEDLD
+1063 
-1068 YSTKEYAETL
+1068 
-1078 QETNKK
+1078 K

-1089 ETYQLFGKYHYEN
+1089 K
-1102 GVIVFNEGVLD
+1102 
-1113 DVNQRRTSAVTNANI
+1113 
-1128 AYQASE
+1128 
-1134 IASNEA
+1134 SNKD
-1140 QLKANRTEII
+1140 LK
-1150 QDMYFGSGEDAL
+1150 Q
-1162 NRFTNNE
+1162 
-1169 IADFAENIV
+1169 FAETDPSTGLITFSKTV
-1178 NILEDPTSGIATAE
+1178 NGKTYEDYMKELETETLSASAISNTASIQVLEDKEKKTIDSFRRDLSNNSSVMGMVVYDQQDNGRMVYGRGAE
-1192 EAFSKALTQLSE
+1192 EAYSNAQKLTEHGQYRIIGDKNSLFQTATTLQLDDDSIDKLAKIAIKEGWDTSTTDDVIQEYIQANKESKNLTNAEIAALEYSSESILNLGEKLSE
-1204 TTSKDTKYLEDE
+1204 YSNEIKELTKE
-1216 KDAIL
+1216 
-1221 SYVNSLQI
+1221 I
-1229 ATEENENYAK
+1229 ANATLA
-1239 GIKNLAI
+1239 KNL
-1246 EQTYSDKLKESYTT
+1246 D
-1260 LNENGEKVVDEAG
+1260 G
-1273 YNQALAALQKRTEKE
+1273 YNDLTAVQQDILTNIAGKSSTNLQV
-1288 NAGFEESLKQYT
+1288 
-1300 DDIIGK
+1300 
-1306 FDWAN
+1306 N
-1311 GNQEYQDWLA
+1311 GQTQEVKMGEVSQD
-1321 DNKEKLKLS
+1321 
-1330 DEQLT
+1330 
-1335 EYNIFD
+1335 
-1341 TSDDNKDLAQTY
+1341 
-1353 AKKILGLN
+1353 
-1361 DSEVQALTYK
+1361 
-1371 RDGDKFTFTD
+1371 
-1381 ASGENVAGLVDI
+1381 
-1393 SEAEARQA
+1393 EAEAA
-1401 LARQAATEGLKQQ
+1401 IKQ
-1414 YIESTEDI
+1414 E
-1422 SDKFINAYDNLTRDI
+1422 NLTDEQVRARYAEI
-1437 TNDFGADFGNA
+1437 YG
-1448 IATALTSN
+1448 
-1456 DITKINLSDYFG
+1456 
-1468 DIDQEEYNQLIN
+1468 IDTYNEHWGGIKFL
-1480 ANTDDLI
+1480 D
-1487 EILNLKDVNF
+1487 E
-1497 EDLGYESA
+1497 
-1505 DQFAESFKN
+1505 
-1514 GLKNWDIEDWNKA
+1514 
-1527 IYEAAA
+1527 
-1533 EGNEKIKNIITEI
+1533 EGNEKTVDQKLMRKMVGSQVINDLIVEENEDLLKNAQDTMIRVQSQAESLGVTYGIENLGDVAQKFLTGEGNLSEVLINIPPEQVDAFKRDFQNIFNNDLNFDAFKDKLGENALTSIQKAVNEFKQVPDEWDKTVGTAAKGAIDNFTTVTEKIK
-1546 QSGDITAENIKKNED
+1546 SGEYTAENIEGKKD
-1561 WQKLIYDLDKI
+1561 YSDLMVELKTI
-1572 KNKDEELLAV
+1572 KKEYPELTADVELLNK
-1582 TKILNNTQLVGTQ
+1582 TWLVGTQ
-1595 EYAEALEIAQDK
+1595 EYEDALNRVQDAVAAVDIDKQNTIAKDSLQELKDAFGETFEEITAGQANIEDKTNEITNSKGEIIVGANIDKFSSKMDEILSAQYEIDVAIHAEAE
-1607 LHSIE
+1607 
-1612 LESLNQS
+1612 
-1619 AKKALNEFT
+1619 NEF
-1628 DVFQSTSSS
+1628 
-1637 IDKIAEK
+1637 DKVSGV
-1644 LKTLVDSE
+1644 LSD
-1652 YNINIQIKEELDQ
+1652 IKD
-1665 EFNSVSTAIDNIKE
+1665 

-1685 EEFVVSAKDIRE
+1685 EDFVVAADDIRE
-1697 LGNAFPGILEG
+1697 LNKTFPGILEG
-1708 IEYLSDGTIKLNED
+1708 MTILSDGTIKLNQNMVE
-1722 IVQSAMAGAEAEV
+1722 SAMTSAEAE
-1735 KADTMAAI
+1735 
-1743 EKLENQKIL
+1743 
-1752 LQQKRDSYQKIADIA
+1752 
-1767 LSIATG
+1767 
-1773 EISSEEDVA
+1773 
-1782 NAKTKIS
+1782 
-1789 EQLSEIE
+1789 
-1796 TVNDQLTSQAQLNNA
+1796 
-1811 KTVAD
+1811 
-1816 NSKENAETVAKNWTS
+1816 
-1831 AYQAQADASYQ
+1831 AQADSQ
-1842 AAITAID
+1842 ALIDKLQNQATLLRAKQKTYETMAKAAAALAQGETEVDGESADAKALISSGLSELEQYNSQATAETSKD
-1849 NANAITA
+1849 ANEEISKSSAENGKA
-1856 KDKNL
+1856 VAENWQEAYE
-1861 TNNSTIQVNYEGST
+1861 QVNKNAYEAAKNQISYMNQVRGGSLGEQQSIST
-1875 GLSSE
+1875 VEYKGTTVVSE
-1880 ATIATDLQ
+1880 ETDITRQTKDALNSKSTLKQEWAKISQTFETMAKSAGDQATD
-1888 NFIKSD
+1888 IESM
-1894 DINVQTAQKI
+1894 I
-1904 YENYSALVKTAD
+1904 
-1916 AQINDYDASMAELAA
+1916 AQIGASAVGLDS
-1931 RTLEINNNFG
+1931 TLS

-1946 KGATGEAADQIDLLK
+1946 KGATGETADQIDLLK

-2006 LNKQADAYERKL
+2006 LNKQVDVYERKL

-2129 DVAIQEATDRT
+2129 DIAIQEATDRT

-2166 TAQSSQTRGYLR
+2166 TAQSGQTRGYLR
-2178 DQMQTEYKGA
+2178 DQMQTEYKDA

-2194 MNIIDKGGIDETYGT
+2194 MNIIDKGGIDEIYGT

-2220 YGESLMSNIQEIY
+2220 YGESLMSNIQDIY

-2283 YAELNNYYQNMQ
+2283 YAELNNYYQKMQ
-2295 TNYED
+2295 PNYEK

-2316 GTVEENSDEW
+2316 NTVEENSDEW

-2345 TALQNIID
+2345 TAIQNIID
-2353 KYTNTINEIFKTL
+2353 KYTNTINEIFKAL
-2366 ETKVTNGLGLE
+2366 EDKVTNGLGLE

-2392 YLDAINAAYNIQT
+2392 YFDAINAAYNIQA

-2489 ADEDNIAKAKQE
+2489 ADEDNIAKARQE

-2553 YLLNSQYQE
+2553 YLLNNQYQE

-2631 GLDNVMQKTLAD
+2631 GLDNIMQKTLAD

-2658 AEIAGKDLADIQKA
+2658 AEIAGKDLADIQNA
-2672 TLEEARI
+2672 TLEEANI
-2679 LSEDV
+2679 LSGNV

-2705 RDEYQNWANDILN
+2705 RDEYQNWADDILN

-2736 RAQELAIE
+2736 RAQELAAE

-2768 GSGSNGGGSKITP
+2768 GGSGSGGKGSNTTPTPAPSPKPKEKTKLGTLYPSYTAYEQNKNGQKYAIGSKIVWNGN
-2781 PPAPKKDPKKTPKDK
+2781 APIYPTSSATHTTSVLPFNILTIKDK
-2796 NKTETSKSTPPDF
+2796 INSRVGPLLEVLGDGNKKY
-2809 YVYDTVNHEN
+2809 YVNTHYG
-2819 KRIKAG
+2819 G
-2825 SVVQFSSNVAGYSHY
+2825 SVV
-2840 KKGLAMPMG
+2840 
-2849 TLSGRKIWQVQMTQ
+2849 
-2863 LNQKYPIKVKEKD
+2863 KY
-2876 NPLGFSYWVKNGLG
+2876 
-2890 VSSVKFDT
+2890 DT

-2904 WGADGRIAMLHQ
+2904 WGADGRLAMLHQ
-2916 KELVL
+2916 KELIL
-2921 NAKDTENML
+2921 NAKDTKNIL
-2930 NAVDILRAMTDNL
+2930 NAVEILRAMTDNL
-2943 GDSIF
+2943 GESIF

>member
-1 MANKEVQI
+1 MAKKEVQI

-29 IRQLTNTD
+29 IRNLKFSD
-37 ILKINPNFS
+37 MLKINPNLT
-46 GKAEAKKELESIRKN
+46 GMKQAQQELLSIRKD
-61 AEVVEIALEKAFN
+61 AAIVEGALEKAFN

-85 NQELKKENKSIK
+85 NQELKKENKSVK

-104 KAGTAGKQAFTNLT
+104 KAGTAGKQAFTDLT
-118 TTLMTTK
+118 TTLMTT
-125 TPLKQT
+125 TVPLKQT
-131 HKVLNEIATTLG
+131 HKLLNEMATTLT

-177 SIQIVTQKSADTM
+177 SIQIVTQKNADTM

-195 QANNAAK
+195 KANNAAK
-202 ALGTGTKDYTD
+202 TLGTGTKDYTD

-219 QQGLSDQDVA
+219 QQGLSDQEVA

-246 DAAAEYV
+246 DVAAEYV

-344 SEDAE
+344 SADAE
-349 VSLGEYTSRMAEM
+349 ISLGEYTSKMAEM

-370 GKLKDLGVVMEEI
+370 GKLKDLGAVMEEI

-433 TLQKQ
+433 TLQQQ

-451 TLTTNLEDLYGSL
+451 TLTTNLEDLYDSL
-464 LDSNAINSFTD
+464 LDSNSINSISDIFS
-475 LANGLVSG
+475 GLVSG
-483 VNTWVDAIGGGSGA
+483 VTTWVDALGGGSGI
-497 LLSLGSIA
+497 LLNLGSIA
-505 ITVFSQQLGKGIGTT
+505 MTVFSKQIGQGISTT
-520 IRNFQTLKQESQNYK
+520 IKNFQAMRDSTKQYK
-535 EQIKSMPV
+535 EEVKMIPEFQSLGDESITRIAKMKEE
-543 FEGIDDAGV
+543 F
-552 QRSARLL
+552 AR
-559 KTITEYAQ
+559 YSQ
-567 FMTKEEEEQYRQKIL
+567 FMTEEQKEAYNNEIL
-582 EQAALEKER
+582 QQGALEKQVQAWEANKKAAQDFLNTLNHNPKDATKTGPKEPTKNATR
-591 QELEKQNSVWQE
+591 QDGIYKITTMDLDNT
-603 KKEKAQEFLNIISQG
+603 KEFDDTAQENA
-618 STKGNVVNVEKTEE
+618 N
-632 TSNYT
+632 
-637 PVTSNIDWEDTSSE
+637 
-651 EYQENVTA
+651 A
-659 MGELSKAAEL
+659 MGEIIAAADRFQAAQNNISKSQQDLTNQVQLYNSNL
-669 AENSQKSVSESIT
+669 AEGTQKTNLQNQATE
-682 KANEALKEEERL
+682 KANQDYKNMYNNLVQLRQSFSILTVAIDGHEEELGISEQKVREYYNTIKVL
-694 IEETNKKLNEKKKL
+694 MSTLDQAPDMQSGL
-708 SSEENKFLDD
+708 SE
-718 YTSNNSKLKEPFKEI
+718 NSKKQL
-733 QNEIIKTEETFETL
+733 QIILNDFN
-747 KAGMDETDVQKY
+747 
-759 EESLKELKIALKE
+759 KI
-772 VNTSDNKSLKGFFD
+772 
-786 NKALQQKIQSFFQEY
+786 
-801 SQTAEKIKNKSNE
+801 
-814 TKETLE
+814 
-820 NNGETTANKLKTI
+820 
-833 NQELQKYINKTI
+833 I
-845 EEIKQEYSAD
+845 EEIKGKALNTKNTLENLGNNLSENAKENSKKVQQSLKEGFKSDQIIQSITQITGAMSQM
-855 VIGQS
+855 VMVGQNIIR
-860 IVKIIGGFTQLISVI
+860 IVKIIGDEELSFGDKVGQVISLIV
-875 NTFKNI
+875 TMAP
-881 GNIWNNE
+881 
-888 DISTGEKILQTI
+888 
-900 MAVGT
+900 MAVM
-905 ALPMVVYGIKEFTN
+905 AISNISKAM
-919 GMGLAKKALTAW
+919 KALDKSSAIMMAISAAIT
-931 GESIL
+931 IL
-936 LKNAAQNIEN
+936 VGIVTIVVSSFQSEEKQMKQNIETANKLSEAYNQLKDSYDSLKTSIEDYESALKAVNKLEKGTMAWKEAIETANEKAKELMESNEDLKQFAETDPLTGLITIDEEKYKEYLEKARQAENSALIASNSAQIQTNIDQQKKSNKKFLESKANSFYISSVELDQKGKFTEGYGKTKEDAEDSVFDYYSSSNPDANKKEVDYITTKQGLNQDELADLLAKLPSNWDTNTTKDTVSRFIDENKKDFSTKQLAALDLLTENILSLCEEQKKLRDSTDYLAKEMVKTKLSNEVEGFDNLTDVQQEVITKALPDFDTENLTTTEIQN
-946 ATTQTGIILKGEEVV
+946 AITRAQNADSSFSIINTAAKQLGLSEYEITEKDGGFTYLKDGEEVV
-961 AETAV
+961 ISEDQAKRLAGTQVLMDEYYKGLEDKGIDPESVKDVSENIQKSAEAIGQEYGIEDLGNIAQKFLIGEGDLDEV
-966 TGAKIGNKVATDS
+966 LAQVSPEQAGAFKNDFLQIFSDMKPEDFNAF
-979 LIVST
+979 
-984 SALGVAIQ
+984 ANNLGVKSGDA
-992 TALPPLLAIT
+992 
-1002 AAIAAII
+1002 
-1009 GIGYALVK
+1009 VK
-1017 AWNADADAAKAAAEN
+1017 
-1032 ASHLKKSYEELKT
+1032 
-1045 SADELKQ
+1045 
-1052 SISDYSDAIKS
+1052 
-1063 LEDLD
+1063 
-1068 YSTKEYAETL
+1068 
-1078 QETNKK
+1078 
-1084 AKELI
+1084 
-1089 ETYQLFGKYHYEN
+1089 
-1102 GVIVFNEGVLD
+1102 
-1113 DVNQRRTSAVTNANI
+1113 
-1128 AYQASE
+1128 
-1134 IASNEA
+1134 
-1140 QLKANRTEII
+1140 
-1150 QDMYFGSGEDAL
+1150 
-1162 NRFTNNE
+1162 
-1169 IADFAENIV
+1169 ENI
-1178 NILEDPTSGIATAE
+1178 
-1192 EAFSKALTQLSE
+1192 
-1204 TTSKDTKYLEDE
+1204 
-1216 KDAIL
+1216 KDAI
-1221 SYVNSLQI
+1221 
-1229 ATEENENYAK
+1229 
-1239 GIKNLAI
+1239 
-1246 EQTYSDKLKESYTT
+1246 
-1260 LNENGEKVVDEAG
+1260 
-1273 YNQALAALQKRTEKE
+1273 
-1288 NAGFEESLKQYT
+1288 
-1300 DDIIGK
+1300 
-1306 FDWAN
+1306 
-1311 GNQEYQDWLA
+1311 
-1321 DNKEKLKLS
+1321 
-1330 DEQLT
+1330 
-1335 EYNIFD
+1335 
-1341 TSDDNKDLAQTY
+1341 
-1353 AKKILGLN
+1353 
-1361 DSEVQALTYK
+1361 
-1371 RDGDKFTFTD
+1371 
-1381 ASGENVAGLVDI
+1381 
-1393 SEAEARQA
+1393 
-1401 LARQAATEGLKQQ
+1401 
-1414 YIESTEDI
+1414 
-1422 SDKFINAYDNLTRDI
+1422 NAYNPE
-1437 TNDFGADFGNA
+1437 
-1448 IATALTSN
+1448 
-1456 DITKINLSDYFG
+1456 DY
-1468 DIDQEEYNQLIN
+1468 
-1480 ANTDDLI
+1480 
-1487 EILNLKDVNF
+1487 
-1497 EDLGYESA
+1497 ED
-1505 DQFAESFKN
+1505 
-1514 GLKNWDIEDWNKA
+1514 DWNKTVGTAAKGA
-1527 IYEAAA
+1527 IDNFTTVA
-1533 EGNEKIKNIITEI
+1533 EKVK
-1546 QSGDITAENIKKNED
+1546 SGEYTAENIEGKKD
-1561 WQKLIYDLDKI
+1561 YSDLMGELKTI
-1572 KNKDEELLAV
+1572 KKEYPELTADVELLNK
-1582 TKILNNTQLVGTQ
+1582 TWLVGTQ
-1595 EYAEALEIAQDK
+1595 EYED
-1607 LHSIE
+1607 
-1612 LESLNQS
+1612 
-1619 AKKALNEFT
+1619 ALNRVQ
-1628 DVFQSTSSS
+1628 DAVAAVDINKQNQ
-1637 IDKIAEK
+1637 IAEDSIQE
-1644 LKTLVDSE
+1644 LKKTWNNYLNDTIEDIENIEYEFSE
-1652 YNINIQIKEELDQ
+1652 KDIKIGIDTNTEKFASQMDEILSAQYEIDVAIHTEAEN
-1665 EFNSVSTAIDNIKE
+1665 EFDKVSDVLSDIKD

-1685 EEFVVSAKDIRE
+1685 EDFVVAADDIRE
-1697 LGNAFPGILEG
+1697 LNKTFPGILEG
-1708 IEYLSDGTIKLNED
+1708 MTILSDGTIKLNQDMVE
-1722 IVQSAMAGAEAEV
+1722 SAMTSAEAEAQ
-1735 KADTMAAI
+1735 ADSQALIDKLQNQATLLRAKQKTYETMAKA
-1743 EKLENQKIL
+1743 
-1752 LQQKRDSYQKIADIA
+1752 AAA
-1767 LSIATG
+1767 LAQG
-1773 EISSEEDVA
+1773 ETEVDGESA
-1782 NAKTKIS
+1782 NAKTLISSKLSELEQYNSQATAETSKDANEEISKSSAENGKAVAENWQEAYEQVNKNAYEAANNQISYMNKVREGKPVEQQSISAVDYKGTEVVSEETDITRQTKDALKSDSPLEQEWAKIS
-1789 EQLSEIE
+1789 QTFE
-1796 TVNDQLTSQAQLNNA
+1796 TMAKSAGDQ
-1811 KTVAD
+1811 
-1816 NSKENAETVAKNWTS
+1816 
-1831 AYQAQADASYQ
+1831 
-1842 AAITAID
+1842 
-1849 NANAITA
+1849 
-1856 KDKNL
+1856 
-1861 TNNSTIQVNYEGST
+1861 
-1875 GLSSE
+1875 
-1880 ATIATDLQ
+1880 ATD
-1888 NFIKSD
+1888 IESM
-1894 DINVQTAQKI
+1894 I
-1904 YENYSALVKTAD
+1904 
-1916 AQINDYDASMAELAA
+1916 AQIGASAVGLDS
-1931 RTLEINNNFG
+1931 TLS

-1946 KGATGEAADQIDLLK
+1946 KGATGETADQIDLLK

-2129 DVAIQEATDRT
+2129 DVAIQEATDKT

-2166 TAQSSQTRGYLR
+2166 TAQSNQTRGYLR

-2194 MNIIDKGGIDETYGT
+2194 MNIIDKGGIDEIYGT

-2220 YGESLMSNIQEIY
+2220 YGESLMSNIQDIY
-2233 NTLDSLNANVITGIE
+2233 NTLESLNANVITGIE

-2283 YAELNNYYQNMQ
+2283 YSELNNYYQKMQ
-2295 TNYED
+2295 PNYEK

-2316 GTVEENSDEW
+2316 NTVEENSDEW

-2345 TALQNIID
+2345 TAIQNIID

-2366 ETKVTNGLGLE
+2366 EDKVTNGLGLE

-2392 YLDAINAAYNIQT
+2392 YLDAINAAYNIQA

-2417 DDVKAQQRLNKLM
+2417 DDVKAQKQLNKLM
-2430 EEQMA
+2430 EEQIA
-2435 QLKAKDK
+2435 QLEAKDK

-2456 LEQKKIALEEAQQNK
+2456 LEQKRIALEEAQQNK

-2477 RNASGDYTYQFV
+2477 RNAAGDYTYQFV
-2489 ADEDNIAKAKQE
+2489 ADEDNIAKARQE

-2631 GLDNVMQKTLAD
+2631 GLDNIMQKTLAD

-2672 TLEEARI
+2672 TLEEANI
-2679 LSEDV
+2679 LSGNV

-2736 RAQELAIE
+2736 RAQELAAE

-2756 IAPPTSGSGGGS
+2756 IAPPTSGSGSGG

-2781 PPAPKKDPKKTPKDK
+2781 SPAPKQDPKKTPKDK
-2796 NKTETSKSTPPDF
+2796 NKTETSKSTLPDF

-2825 SVVQFSSNVAGYSHY
+2825 SLVQFSSNVSGYSHY
-2840 KKGLAMPMG
+2840 KKELAMPMG

-2876 NPLGFSYWVKNGLG
+2876 NPLGVGYWVKNGLG
-2890 VSSVKFDT
+2890 ASYAEYDT

-2930 NAVDILRAMTDNL
+2930 NAVDILRAMTDHL

-2948 NRLASI
+2948 NRLANI
-2954 PNGYG
+2954 PNGYS
-2959 NILNQIPNSETLE
+2959 NILNQIPNTETLE

>member
-1 MANKEVQI
+1 MAKKEVQI
-9 GINYTVNQQSLN
+9 GINYTVNQQSFN

-61 AEVVEIALEKAFN
+61 AEIVEIALEKAFN

-85 NQELKKENKSIK
+85 DQELKKENRSIK
-97 DIYNSFN
+97 DIHNSFN
-104 KAGTAGKQAFTNLT
+104 KAGVAGKKAFTNLT

-125 TPLKQT
+125 IPLKQT

-154 INRLTGSVQE
+154 INRLTGNIQE
-164 AYGYIKALDSSLN
+164 AYGYVKALDKSLN
-177 SIQIVTQKSADTM
+177 SIQIVTQKNADTM

-195 QANNAAK
+195 KANNAAK
-202 ALGTGTKDYTD
+202 TLGTGTKDYTD

-219 QQGLSDQDVA
+219 QQGLSDQEVA

-246 DAAAEYV
+246 DVAAEYV

-349 VSLGEYTSRMAEM
+349 ISLGEYTSKMAEM

-370 GKLKDLGVVMEEI
+370 GKLKDLGAVMEEI

-433 TLQKQ
+433 TLQQQ
-438 QDTYMESTAAHLQ
+438 QDTYMESTSAHLQ
-451 TLTTNLEDLYGSL
+451 TLTTNLEDLYDSF
-464 LDSNAINSFTD
+464 LDTDTINSLSDIFS
-475 LANGLVSG
+475 GLVSG
-483 VNTWVDAIGGGSGA
+483 VTTWVDALGGGGQV
-497 LLSLGSIA
+497 LLNLGSIA
-505 ITVFSQQLGKGIGTT
+505 MTVFNKQIGMGLSKTIDNFKTAKQKTKEFTAQIKLTDEYRDIDDVGTQRAAQMLKTLTEYSTFMSEEEVENERRHILEHSNLEQERQDWEEKKRKAEEYLKVLEEQSAATKGVLNTDPIEGTQSRT
-520 IRNFQTLKQESQNYK
+520 KVSSNVNWSSNETSDTEQETVTALQSLSTASESALSAEEKLKNSTDIINRNVRER
-535 EQIKSMPV
+535 EQIEQEMLDIKNKALEVAEQNGVVIDEEKSNVEDIIKTYGNSDELNSYTEKLSQIKDLGERINTTFQRLPESV
-543 FEGIDDAGV
+543 SSLKNDFEI
-552 QRSARLL
+552 L
-559 KTITEYAQ
+559 KSS
-567 FMTKEEEEQYRQKIL
+567 MSEEEAAKYSQAIKKL
-582 EQAALEKER
+582 EETFANPDMTADKFFEDKEAIAALELIQTKFKTTAE
-591 QELEKQNSVWQE
+591 NI
-603 KKEKAQEFLNIISQG
+603 KANANNTSEAITQKNEESIRRAESEADRFINNLKAKFKNPATFSAIVQLTGSISQ
-618 STKGNVVNVEKTEE
+618 
-632 TSNYT
+632 
-637 PVTSNIDWEDTSSE
+637 
-651 EYQENVTA
+651 
-659 MGELSKAAEL
+659 
-669 AENSQKSVSESIT
+669 IT
-682 KANEALKEEERL
+682 MA
-694 IEETNKKLNEKKKL
+694 
-708 SSEENKFLDD
+708 
-718 YTSNNSKLKEPFKEI
+718 I
-733 QNEIIKTEETFETL
+733 QNL
-747 KAGMDETDVQKY
+747 
-759 EESLKELKIALKE
+759 
-772 VNTSDNKSLKGFFD
+772 
-786 NKALQQKIQSFFQEY
+786 
-801 SQTAEKIKNKSNE
+801 
-814 TKETLE
+814 
-820 NNGETTANKLKTI
+820 
-833 NQELQKYINKTI
+833 
-845 EEIKQEYSAD
+845 
-855 VIGQS
+855 
-860 IVKIIGGFTQLISVI
+860 
-875 NTFKNI
+875 KNI
-881 GNIWNNE
+881 GNIWSNS
-888 DISTGEKILQTI
+888 DISTGEKMAQTFSSIAMVIPMVIMGINGIKTAIKNLEMSSGILIGISIVI
-900 MAVGT
+900 MAVVT
-905 ALPMVVYGIKEFTN
+905 AVTFIIDAFQSEEKQMK
-919 GMGLAKKALTAW
+919 
-931 GESIL
+931 
-936 LKNAAQNIEN
+936 QNIETANKLSEAYNQLKDSYDSLKTSIEDYETALKAVNELEKGTMAWKEAIETANEKAKELMESNEDLKQFAETDPLTGLITIDEEKYKEYLEKTRQAENSALIASNSAQIQTNIDQEKKANKKFLESKANSFYISSVELDQKGKFTEGYGKTKEDAEDSVFDYYSSSNPDANKKEVDYITTKQGLNQDELADLLAKLPSNWDTNTTKDTVSRFIDENKKDFSTKQLAALDLLTENILSLCEEQKKLRDSTDYLAKEMVKTKLSNEVEGFDNLTDVQQEVITKALPDFDTENLTTTEIQN
-946 ATTQTGIILKGEEVV
+946 AITRAQNADSSFSIINTAAKQLGLSEYEITEKDGGFTYLKDGEEVV
-961 AETAV
+961 ISEDQAKRLAGTQVLMDEYYKDLEDKDIDPESVKDVSENIQKSAEAIGQEYGIENLGDIAQQFLIGEGDLNEV
-966 TGAKIGNKVATDS
+966 LAQVSPEQAGAFKNDFLQIFSDMKPEDFNAF
-979 LIVST
+979 
-984 SALGVAIQ
+984 ANNLGVKSGDA
-992 TALPPLLAIT
+992 
-1002 AAIAAII
+1002 
-1009 GIGYALVK
+1009 VK
-1017 AWNADADAAKAAAEN
+1017 
-1032 ASHLKKSYEELKT
+1032 
-1045 SADELKQ
+1045 
-1052 SISDYSDAIKS
+1052 
-1063 LEDLD
+1063 
-1068 YSTKEYAETL
+1068 
-1078 QETNKK
+1078 
-1084 AKELI
+1084 
-1089 ETYQLFGKYHYEN
+1089 
-1102 GVIVFNEGVLD
+1102 
-1113 DVNQRRTSAVTNANI
+1113 
-1128 AYQASE
+1128 
-1134 IASNEA
+1134 
-1140 QLKANRTEII
+1140 
-1150 QDMYFGSGEDAL
+1150 
-1162 NRFTNNE
+1162 
-1169 IADFAENIV
+1169 ENI
-1178 NILEDPTSGIATAE
+1178 
-1192 EAFSKALTQLSE
+1192 
-1204 TTSKDTKYLEDE
+1204 
-1216 KDAIL
+1216 KDAI
-1221 SYVNSLQI
+1221 
-1229 ATEENENYAK
+1229 
-1239 GIKNLAI
+1239 
-1246 EQTYSDKLKESYTT
+1246 
-1260 LNENGEKVVDEAG
+1260 
-1273 YNQALAALQKRTEKE
+1273 
-1288 NAGFEESLKQYT
+1288 
-1300 DDIIGK
+1300 
-1306 FDWAN
+1306 
-1311 GNQEYQDWLA
+1311 
-1321 DNKEKLKLS
+1321 
-1330 DEQLT
+1330 
-1335 EYNIFD
+1335 
-1341 TSDDNKDLAQTY
+1341 
-1353 AKKILGLN
+1353 
-1361 DSEVQALTYK
+1361 
-1371 RDGDKFTFTD
+1371 
-1381 ASGENVAGLVDI
+1381 
-1393 SEAEARQA
+1393 
-1401 LARQAATEGLKQQ
+1401 
-1414 YIESTEDI
+1414 
-1422 SDKFINAYDNLTRDI
+1422 NAYNPE
-1437 TNDFGADFGNA
+1437 
-1448 IATALTSN
+1448 
-1456 DITKINLSDYFG
+1456 DY
-1468 DIDQEEYNQLIN
+1468 
-1480 ANTDDLI
+1480 
-1487 EILNLKDVNF
+1487 
-1497 EDLGYESA
+1497 ED
-1505 DQFAESFKN
+1505 
-1514 GLKNWDIEDWNKA
+1514 DWNKTVGTAAKGA
-1527 IYEAAA
+1527 IDNFTTVA
-1533 EGNEKIKNIITEI
+1533 EKVK
-1546 QSGDITAENIKKNED
+1546 SGEYTAENIEGKKD
-1561 WQKLIYDLDKI
+1561 YSDLMGELKTI
-1572 KNKDEELLAV
+1572 KKEYPELTADVELLNK
-1582 TKILNNTQLVGTQ
+1582 TWLVGTQ
-1595 EYAEALEIAQDK
+1595 EYED
-1607 LHSIE
+1607 
-1612 LESLNQS
+1612 
-1619 AKKALNEFT
+1619 ALNRVQ
-1628 DVFQSTSSS
+1628 DAVAAVD
-1637 IDKIAEK
+1637 IDKQNKIAEDSIQE
-1644 LKTLVDSE
+1644 LKKTWNNYLNDTIEDIENIEYEFSE
-1652 YNINIQIKEELDQ
+1652 KDIKIGIDTNTEKFASQMDEILSAQYEIDVAIHTEAEN
-1665 EFNSVSTAIDNIKE
+1665 EFDKVSDVLSDIKD

-1685 EEFVVSAKDIRE
+1685 EDFVVAADDIRE
-1697 LGNAFPGILEG
+1697 LNKTFPGILEG
-1708 IEYLSDGTIKLNED
+1708 MTILSDGTIKLNQDMVE
-1722 IVQSAMAGAEAEV
+1722 SAMTSAEAE
-1735 KADTMAAI
+1735 
-1743 EKLENQKIL
+1743 
-1752 LQQKRDSYQKIADIA
+1752 
-1767 LSIATG
+1767 
-1773 EISSEEDVA
+1773 
-1782 NAKTKIS
+1782 
-1789 EQLSEIE
+1789 
-1796 TVNDQLTSQAQLNNA
+1796 
-1811 KTVAD
+1811 
-1816 NSKENAETVAKNWTS
+1816 
-1831 AYQAQADASYQ
+1831 AQADSQ
-1842 AAITAID
+1842 ALIDKLQNQATLLRAKQKTYETMAKAAAALAQGETTVDDESADAKALISSGLSELEQYNSQATAETSKD
-1849 NANAITA
+1849 ANEEVSESSAENGKA
-1856 KDKNL
+1856 VAENWQKAYE
-1861 TNNSTIQVNYEGST
+1861 QVNKNAYEAANNQISYMNKVREGKPVEQQSISTVDYKGTEVVSEETDITRQTKKALESGSALEQEWAKISQT
-1875 GLSSE
+1875 FETMAKSAGDQ
-1880 ATIATDLQ
+1880 ATD
-1888 NFIKSD
+1888 IESM
-1894 DINVQTAQKI
+1894 I
-1904 YENYSALVKTAD
+1904 
-1916 AQINDYDASMAELAA
+1916 AQIGASAVGLDS
-1931 RTLEINNNFG
+1931 TLS

-1946 KGATGEAADQIDLLK
+1946 KGATGETADQIDLLK

-2006 LNKQADAYERKL
+2006 LNKQVDAYERKL

-2129 DVAIQEATDRT
+2129 DVAIQEATDKT

-2166 TAQSSQTRGYLR
+2166 TAQSGQTRGYLR
-2178 DQMQTEYKGA
+2178 NQMQTEYKGA

-2194 MNIIDKGGIDETYGT
+2194 MNIIDKGGIDEIYGT

-2220 YGESLMSNIQEIY
+2220 YGESLMSNIQDIY
-2233 NTLDSLNANVITGIE
+2233 NTLESLNANVITGIE

-2283 YAELNNYYQNMQ
+2283 YAELNNYYQKMQ
-2295 TNYED
+2295 PNYEK

-2316 GTVEENSDEW
+2316 NTVEENSDEW

-2345 TALQNIID
+2345 TAIQNIID

-2366 ETKVTNGLGLE
+2366 EDKVTNGLGLD

-2392 YLDAINAAYNIQT
+2392 YLDAINAAYNIQA

-2417 DDVKAQQRLNKLM
+2417 DDVKAQQRLNKIM

-2435 QLKAKDK
+2435 QLEAKDK

-2456 LEQKKIALEEAQQNK
+2456 LEQKRIALEEAQQNK

-2477 RNASGDYTYQFV
+2477 RNAAGDYTYQFV
-2489 ADEDNIAKAKQE
+2489 ADEDNIAKARQE

-2631 GLDNVMQKTLAD
+2631 GLDNIMQKTLAD

-2672 TLEEARI
+2672 TLEEANI
-2679 LSEDV
+2679 LSGNV

-2736 RAQELAIE
+2736 RAQELAAE
-2744 ASRNYSINTNGY
+2744 ASRNYSINPNGY
-2756 IAPPTSGSGGGS
+2756 IAPPTSGSGSGG

-2781 PPAPKKDPKKTPKDK
+2781 SPAPKQDPKKTPKDK
-2796 NKTETSKSTPPDF
+2796 NKTETSKSTLPDF
-2809 YVYDTVNHEN
+2809 YVYDTVNHKN

-2825 SVVQFSSNVAGYSHY
+2825 SLVQFSSNVSGYSHY
-2840 KKGLAMPMG
+2840 KKELAMPMG

-2876 NPLGFSYWVKNGLG
+2876 NPLGVGYWVKNGLG
-2890 VSSVKFDT
+2890 ASYAEYDT